1 MKKKVVALLTLA
13 MFVMTLLPVAAFAG
27 PADEAT
33 PEYSWMTIE
42 ENDEANPTV
51 DVDEYL
57 VAEAHM
63 FKNNYNDTDATLRNA
78 VVWVTEKDSDV
89 AVINATVK
97 KLDPTTG
104 NPTDELGK
112 KEYGYY
118 KNVELYHGDRIG
130 VAVATAGEYT
140 LHVGQ
145 LQTDVYGDNVIK
157 EIGDTAVKG
166 NDFTVEAVDEDSMTF
181 KSEDAN
187 GDITVDLK
195 QDPNDDE
202 VFTVIK
208 DMLKA
213 TNFEYNGID
222 TYKITGTLIDEKK
235 NPMKRRDV
243 TLSSNKDNL
252 VLEDETVTTDNKGEF
267 DIEFSLD
274 AEVNATITVT
284 YGDLEYTIRVNAGS
298 SELDTINTT
307 KEGGYVL
314 AGKDDNW
321 SEEDSVLF
329 SDAVQFELLDENGNV
344 VEGDKLTGEPA
355 EPAKPAELAEP
366 AAVRGGKHD
375 KYVTIKKPS
384 NSTLEEDD
392 LVLAWDDEEEC
403 YTLEYTGVKA
413 DAKKDLVEGEY
424 TVTVALKSGSKAT
437 ATFNVAKFGDVKDLA
452 IKTYRG
458 NGNLHEPVKN
468 DDEIALGDEFGI
480 IVKYVDENG
489 IEINAINEDLKVGA
503 EGKAIQKQL
512 IDAGYTAAYMLK
524 EDSTV
529 NESLIG
535 TTIKVT
541 AFDSKEKKLATK
553 ELTVV
558 DAYKT
563 YSLSFDKNEGKVN
576 TDNNVKVSVVD
587 KNDKVADEVNGIA
600 YAYVDSQS
608 NKDAKVTVE
617 FENGREKNAV
627 NKGKFNITVYANQP
641 TTADI
646 VVGVKAANG
655 AIYAGTLTYTFG
667 EESIPAGTS
676 VVMTLG
682 STEMIVNNQLVDM
695 KDAAPFAQDNR
706 TFVPFRALGE
716 ALGATVDYDQTAKTV
731 TYKLGSSE
739 IVMTLDS
746 KDYTVNGVKKT
757 MDVAPFAKDNRTYV
771 PVRFVG
777 EGLGFTVTGLTNANG
792 QYVAVAFT
800 K

>member
-13 MFVMTLLPVAAFAG
+13 MFVMTLLPVAAFA
-27 PADEAT
+27 ASSAV
-33 PEYSWMTIE
+33 PEYSWIAFEDDQT
-42 ENDEANPTV
+42 NPTV
-51 DVDEYL
+51 DIDETL
-57 VAEAHM
+57 IAEAHM
-63 FKNNYNDTDATLRNA
+63 YAQDNENA
-78 VVWVTEKDSDV
+78 PGTMENSVVWVTKKGEKTPI
-89 AVINATVK
+89 INATIDLVENDSFTGAWDGSMDESGVYVVK
-97 KLDPTTG
+97 KG
-104 NPTDELGK
+104 ITD
-112 KEYGYY
+112 
-118 KNVELYHGDRIG
+118 GDKIG
-130 VAVATAGEYT
+130 IKVATAGEYT

-145 LQTDVYGDNVIK
+145 LQWDIAEGKALPK
-157 EIGDTAVKG
+157 ELDDQKG
-166 NDFTVEAVDEDSMTF
+166 YDFVVAAVDADSMTF
-181 KSEDAN
+181 
-187 GDITVDLK
+187 VDEKGKALVV
-195 QDPNDDE
+195 NDDD
-202 VFTVIK
+202 VATLTK
-208 DMLKA
+208 DQLEA
-213 TNFEYNGID
+213 TSFEYNGVD
-222 TYKITGTLIDEKK
+222 TYKVTGTLLDENKK
-235 NPMKRRDV
+235 PMKRQEI

-252 VLEDETVTTDNKGEF
+252 VLEDETVTTNRKGEF
-267 DIEFSLD
+267 DIEFSLND
-274 AEVNATITVT
+274 EVNATVTIT
-284 YGDLEYTIRVNAGS
+284 YGDLEYTLKVDAAEND
-298 SELDTINTT
+298 LDSITTT

-314 AGKDDNW
+314 AGKDNNYDQA
-321 SEEDSVLF
+321 SKFF
-329 SDAVQFELLDENGNV
+329 STAVQFEITDKIGAV
-344 VEGDKLTGEPA
+344 VEGNLPA
-355 EPAKPAELAEP
+355 TEIAGDAKDTN
-366 AAVRGGKHD
+366 HN
-375 KYVTIKKPS
+375 KYIKVTKPS
-384 NSTLEEDD
+384 NSTLKPKALE
-392 LVLAWDDEEEC
+392 LAWDDEEEV
-403 YTLEYTGVKA
+403 YTLEYVGTNP
-413 DAKKDLVEGEY
+413 KKDLVEGEY
-424 TVTVALKSGSKAT
+424 TVTVALLNGDSAK

-458 NGNLHEPVKN
+458 NTDIGGAVAT
-468 DDEIALGDEFGI
+468 DDEIALGDILGVF
-480 IVKYVDENG
+480 VKYVDENG

-503 EGKAIQKQL
+503 EGKAINKKVPPY
-512 IDAGYTAAYMLK
+512 DAQCAAAYVLK
-524 EDSTV
+524 ADSTV

-587 KNDKVADEVNGIA
+587 KNDKVADEVNGVV

-608 NKDAKVTVE
+608 NKDAKVTVATD
-617 FENGREKNAV
+617 KNAA
-627 NKGKFNITVYANQP
+627 KGKFNITVYANQP

-646 VVGVKAANG
+646 VVGVRTSDAK
-655 AIYAGTLTYTFG
+655 IYAGTLTYTFG

-716 ALGATVDYDQTAKTV
+716 ALGAKVDYDQDAKTV

-739 IVMTLDS
+739 IVMTLGS

>member
-13 MFVMTLLPVAAFAG
+13 MFVMTLLPVAAFA
-27 PADEAT
+27 DESPL
-33 PEYSWMTIE
+33 PEAKV
-42 ENDEANPTV
+42 ENSSVEFEFDNPTV
-51 DVDEYL
+51 DVNEVVVL
-57 VAEAHM
+57 TAKM
-63 FKNNYNDTDATLRNA
+63 FKDEEQTKPGQLTGDTRIWLTDNNKNNA
-78 VVWVTEKDSDV
+78 VVKNAKFGLVDENGEFETEWNAVNGIVKDVPIANDDKIGISV
-89 AVINATVK
+89 AS
-97 KLDPTTG
+97 
-104 NPTDELGK
+104 
-112 KEYGYY
+112 
-118 KNVELYHGDRIG
+118 
-130 VAVATAGEYT
+130 AGEYT

-145 LQTDVYGDNVIK
+145 QQGTATTATEVVEVEYENGNTITVNPLDEDCIEFNGENVDDNDCVYEVNDLPEGFEFNGV
-157 EIGDTAVKG
+157 DT
-166 NDFTVEAVDEDSMTF
+166 FTVTGRLLGKDGVDNS
-181 KSEDAN
+181 
-187 GDITVDLK
+187 
-195 QDPNDDE
+195 DPKP
-202 VFTVIK
+202 IK
-208 DMLKA
+208 DA
-213 TNFEYNGID
+213 E
-222 TYKITGTLIDEKK
+222 
-235 NPMKRRDV
+235 V

-252 VLEDETVTTDNKGEF
+252 QLVEETVTTDRNGEF

-298 SELDTINTT
+298 NELDTINTT
-307 KEGGYVL
+307 KDGGYVL
-314 AGKDDNW
+314 AGKDKNW
-321 SEEDSVLF
+321 KDGNVNWF
-329 SDAVQFELLDENGNV
+329 SNWFSNAVQFEILDENGNV
-344 VEGDKLTGEPA
+344 VEDADLTD
-355 EPAKPAELAEP
+355 EP
-366 AAVRGGKHD
+366 AADVDAFPDKHD
-375 KYVTIKKPS
+375 KYVKVTKKPS
-384 NSTLEEDD
+384 NSSLEADD
-392 LVLAWDDEEEC
+392 LELVWDFKDET
-403 YTLEYTGVKA
+403 YTLVYNGKKA

-424 TVTVALKSGSKAT
+424 TVTVALLSGSKAT

-458 NGNLHEPVKN
+458 NKDIVGAVAT
-468 DDEIALGDEFGI
+468 DDEIALGDILGVF
-480 IVKYVDENG
+480 VKYVDENG
-489 IEINAINEDLKVGA
+489 IEICAINSNLKVGA
-503 EGKAIQKQL
+503 EGKAINKKVPPF
-512 IDAGYTAAYMLK
+512 DAQCAAAYVLK
-524 EDSTV
+524 ADSTV

-541 AFDSKEKKLATK
+541 AFDDKEKKLATK

-563 YSLSFDKNEGKVN
+563 YSLSFDNKEGKVN
-576 TDNNVKVSVVD
+576 VDNNVKVSVVD
-587 KNDKVADEVNGIA
+587 KNGKVADEVNGIA

-617 FENGREKNAV
+617 KVPVDVEQDKRADYDV
-627 NKGKFNITVYANQP
+627 IKGKFNIKVYANQP

-646 VVGVKAANG
+646 VVGVRTGDAK
-655 AIYAGTLTYTFG
+655 IYAGTLTYTFG

-716 ALGATVDYDQTAKTV
+716 ALGAKVDYDQDAKTV

-739 IVMTLDS
+739 IVMTLGS

>member
-1 MKKKVVALLTLA
+1 MKTMKKKVVALLTLA
-13 MFVMTLLPVAAFAG
+13 MFVMTMLPVAAFAAPG
-27 PADEAT
+27 DPAV
-33 PEYSWMTIE
+33 PENSRVSFDIDKT
-42 ENDEANPTV
+42 NPTI
-51 DVDEYL
+51 DTDEVL
-57 VAEAHM
+57 VVEAHM
-63 FKNNYNDTDATLRNA
+63 FADKYDQNPNSMADTAIWVEDENGKKVND
-78 VVWVTEKDSDV
+78 
-89 AVINATVK
+89 AVIDMVNQKDEFIGAWKMENGYPVVK
-97 KLDPTTG
+97 LGDTG
-104 NPTDELGK
+104 VTLGN
-112 KEYGYY
+112 E
-118 KNVELYHGDRIG
+118 NRFG
-130 VAVATAGEYT
+130 VQIATAGVYT

-145 LQTDVYGDNVIK
+145 VQTDIAGNTSIV
-157 EIGDTAVKG
+157 EIGKYKNG
-166 NDFTVEAVDEDSMTF
+166 QQFTVDTVAEDSMTF
-181 KSEDAN
+181 VDEFGDELPVDTNEDVVT
-187 GDITVDLK
+187 ITRTDLEK
-195 QDPNDDE
+195 
-202 VFTVIK
+202 
-208 DMLKA
+208 
-213 TNFEYNGID
+213 TNFEYNGVD
-222 TYKITGTLIDEKK
+222 TYKVTGTLLDE
-235 NPMKRRDV
+235 NDTPMTDKEV

-252 VLEDETVTTDNKGEF
+252 KLEDETVTTNNKGEF

-274 AEVNATITVT
+274 DEVNATVTIT
-284 YGDLEYTIRVNAGS
+284 YGDLEYTLKVDGADESNYENI
-298 SELDTINTT
+298 TTT

-314 AGKDDNW
+314 AGKDKNYAQA
-321 SEEDSVLF
+321 SEFLST
-329 SDAVQFELLDENGNV
+329 AVQFEITDKNGNV
-344 VEGDKLTGEPA
+344 QEGNLPKS
-355 EPAKPAELAEP
+355 ELASVVG
-366 AAVRGGKHD
+366 ANHN
-375 KYVTIKKPS
+375 KYVKVTAPK
-384 NSTLEEDD
+384 NSTLKPKS
-392 LVLAWDDEEEC
+392 LVLAWDPEEEV
-403 YTLEYTGVKA
+403 YTLKYVGTNPE
-413 DAKKDLVEGEY
+413 KDLVEGEY
-424 TVTVALKSGSKAT
+424 TVTVALLNGDSAK

-452 IKTYRG
+452 IKTYRA
-458 NGNLHEPVKN
+458 NGKLNEPVKT

-489 IEINAINEDLKVGA
+489 IEIYAVNDNIQVGA

-512 IDAGYTAAYMLK
+512 DDAGFAAAYMLK
-524 EDSTV
+524 ADSTV

-587 KNDKVADEVNGIA
+587 KNDKVADEVNGVV

-608 NKDAKVTVE
+608 NKDAKVTVDIPE
-617 FENGREKNAV
+617 TAY
-627 NKGKFNITVYANQP
+627 KGKFNIKVYANQP

-646 VVGVKAANG
+646 VVGVKATNG

-716 ALGATVDYDQTAKTV
+716 ALGAKVDYDQDAKTV

-739 IVMTLDS
+739 IVMTLGS

>member
-13 MFVMTLLPVAAFAG
+13 MFVMTLLPVAAFA
-27 PADEAT
+27 ANSAV
-33 PEYSWMTIE
+33 PEYSWIE
-42 ENDEANPTV
+42 FEDDQTNPTV
-51 DVDEYL
+51 DIDETL
-57 VAEAHM
+57 IAEAHM
-63 FKNNYNDTDATLRNA
+63 YAQDNENA
-78 VVWVTEKDSDV
+78 PGTMERSVVWVTKKGEKTPI
-89 AVINATVK
+89 INATIDLVEN
-97 KLDPTTG
+97 DSFTG
-104 NPTDELGK
+104 DWDGSMYEDGVYLVEEGITD
-112 KEYGYY
+112 
-118 KNVELYHGDRIG
+118 GDKIG
-130 VAVATAGEYT
+130 IKVATAGEYT

-145 LQTDVYGDNVIK
+145 LQWDIAEGKALPK
-157 EIGDTAVKG
+157 ELDDQKG
-166 NDFTVEAVDEDSMTF
+166 YDFVVAAVDADSMTF
-181 KSEDAN
+181 VDEN
-187 GDITVDLK
+187 GKALVA
-195 QDPNDDE
+195 NDDDVATLTKAQLE
-202 VFTVIK
+202 
-208 DMLKA
+208 A
-213 TNFEYNGID
+213 TNFEYNGVD
-222 TYKITGTLIDEKK
+222 TYKVTGTLLDENKK
-235 NPMKRRDV
+235 PMKRQEI

-252 VLEDETVTTDNKGEF
+252 VLEDETVTTNRKGEF
-267 DIEFSLD
+267 DIEFSLND
-274 AEVNATITVT
+274 EVNATVTIT
-284 YGDLEYTIRVNAGS
+284 YGDLEYTLKVDAAEND
-298 SELDTINTT
+298 LDSITTT

-314 AGKDDNW
+314 AGKDNNYAQA
-321 SEEDSVLF
+321 SKFF
-329 SDAVQFELLDENGNV
+329 STAVQFEITDKNGAV
-344 VEGDKLTGEPA
+344 VEGNLPA
-355 EPAKPAELAEP
+355 TEIAGDANDTN
-366 AAVRGGKHD
+366 HN
-375 KYVTIKKPS
+375 KYIKVTKPS
-384 NSTLEEDD
+384 NSTLKPKALE
-392 LVLAWDDEEEC
+392 LAWDDEEEV
-403 YTLEYTGVKA
+403 YTLEYVGTNP
-413 DAKKDLVEGEY
+413 KKDLVEGEY
-424 TVTVALKSGSKAT
+424 TVTVALLNGDSAK

-452 IKTYRG
+452 IKTYRS
-458 NGNLHEPVKN
+458 NEDIADAVAT
-468 DDEIALGDEFGI
+468 DDEIALGDMLTVF
-480 IVKYVDENG
+480 VKYIDENG
-489 IEINAINEDLKVGA
+489 IEIYANNSNLKVGA
-503 EGKAIQKQL
+503 EGKAINKKEPPY
-512 IDAGYTAAYMLK
+512 DAQCVATYVLK
-524 EDSTV
+524 ADSTV

-587 KNDKVADEVNGIA
+587 KNDKVADEVNGVV

-608 NKDAKVTVE
+608 NKDAKVTVATD
-617 FENGREKNAV
+617 KNAA
-627 NKGKFNITVYANQP
+627 KGKFNITVYANQP

-646 VVGVKAANG
+646 VVGVRTGDAK
-655 AIYAGTLTYTFG
+655 IYAGTLTYTFG

>member
-13 MFVMTLLPVAAFAG
+13 MFVMTLLPVAAFA
-27 PADEAT
+27 DESPL
-33 PEYSWMTIE
+33 PEAKV
-42 ENDEANPTV
+42 ENSSVEFEFDNPTV
-51 DVDEYL
+51 DVNEVVVLTAKMFADEEQEVKAQL
-57 VAEAHM
+57 TDETRIWLTDNN
-63 FKNNYNDTDATLRNA
+63 KNNA
-78 VVWVTEKDSDV
+78 VVKNAKIGPVDPKTGEITDEWNKKTENGIVK
-89 AVINATVK
+89 NATIANDAK
-97 KLDPTTG
+97 
-104 NPTDELGK
+104 
-112 KEYGYY
+112 
-118 KNVELYHGDRIG
+118 IG
-130 VAVATAGEYT
+130 ISVASAGEYT

-145 LQTDVYGDNVIK
+145 LQKNATDDKNIAEVEYEN
-157 EIGDTAVKG
+157 G
-166 NDFTVEAVDEDSMTF
+166 NTITVNPLDEDSMTF
-181 KSEDAN
+181 THEYIQGNMK
-187 GDITVDLK
+187 V
-195 QDPNDDE
+195 NDDVAVLE
-202 VFTVIK
+202 KTVLENAGFEFNGVDTFTVTGRLLGKDGADNSNKPIK
-208 DMLKA
+208 DA
-213 TNFEYNGID
+213 E
-222 TYKITGTLIDEKK
+222 
-235 NPMKRRDV
+235 V

-252 VLEDETVTTDNKGEF
+252 QLVEETVTTDRNGEF

-307 KEGGYVL
+307 KDGGYVL
-314 AGKDDNW
+314 AGKDKNW
-321 SEEDSVLF
+321 KDGNVNWF
-329 SDAVQFELLDENGNV
+329 SNWFSNAVQFEILDENGNV
-344 VEGDKLTGEPA
+344 VEDADLTD
-355 EPAKPAELAEP
+355 EP
-366 AAVRGGKHD
+366 AADVDAFPDKHD
-375 KYVTIKKPS
+375 KYVKVTKKPS
-384 NSTLEEDD
+384 NSSLEADD
-392 LVLAWDDEEEC
+392 LELVWDFKDET
-403 YTLEYTGVKA
+403 YTLVYNGKKA

-424 TVTVALKSGSKAT
+424 TVTVALLSGSKAT

-458 NGNLHEPVKN
+458 NKDIVGAVAT
-468 DDEIALGDEFGI
+468 DDEIALGDILGVF
-480 IVKYVDENG
+480 VKYVDENG
-489 IEINAINEDLKVGA
+489 IEICAINSNLKVGA
-503 EGKAIQKQL
+503 EGKAINKKVPPF
-512 IDAGYTAAYMLK
+512 DAQCAAAYVLK
-524 EDSTV
+524 ADSTV

-541 AFDSKEKKLATK
+541 AFDDKEKKLATK

-587 KNDKVADEVNGIA
+587 KNDKVADEVNGVV

-617 FENGREKNAV
+617 TVDNAY
-627 NKGKFNITVYANQP
+627 KGKFNIKVYANQP

-646 VVGVKAANG
+646 VVGVRTSDAK
-655 AIYAGTLTYTFG
+655 IYAGTLTYTFG

>member
-27 PADEAT
+27 TVQAVPQNSRVSFD
-33 PEYSWMTIE
+33 IE
-42 ENDEANPTV
+42 KTNPTIDTDENLVVEPHLFV
-51 DVDEYL
+51 DKYDQNPEGEDVVMKDTAICVKDADGNVVVDATIGLVDEDGEFL
-57 VAEAHM
+57 
-63 FKNNYNDTDATLRNA
+63 
-78 VVWVTEKDSDV
+78 
-89 AVINATVK
+89 
-97 KLDPTTG
+97 TTG
-104 NPTDELGK
+104 TQWKMEDGYAVDGTSAEYKTVTLKNGK
-112 KEYGYY
+112 KFGV
-118 KNVELYHGDRIG
+118 NVP
-130 VAVATAGEYT
+130 TSGEYT
-140 LHVGQ
+140 LEVEQIQKDAAGNEKYVPVKYKHGQ
-145 LQTDVYGDNVIK
+145 K
-157 EIGDTAVKG
+157 
-166 NDFTVEAVDEDSMTF
+166 FTVDTVAEHSMTF
-181 KSEDAN
+181 VGEKNAP
-187 GDITVDLK
+187 IQVDTNENVVTLTRTDLEK
-195 QDPNDDE
+195 
-202 VFTVIK
+202 
-208 DMLKA
+208 
-213 TNFEYNGID
+213 TNFEYNGVD
-222 TYKITGTLIDEKK
+222 TYKVTGTLLDENGK
-235 NPMKRRDV
+235 PMTDKEV

-267 DIEFSLD
+267 DIEFSLND
-274 AEVNATITVT
+274 EVNATVTIT
-284 YGDLEYTIRVNAGS
+284 YGDLEYTLKVDGADESDYENI
-298 SELDTINTT
+298 TTT

-314 AGKDDNW
+314 SGKDTKNYAQA
-321 SEEDSVLF
+321 SKYF
-329 SDAVQFELLDENGNV
+329 STAVQFEITDENGNV
-344 VEGDKLTGEPA
+344 QEGNLPSS
-355 EPAKPAELAEP
+355 ELASVVG
-366 AAVRGGKHD
+366 ANHN
-375 KYVTIKKPS
+375 KYVKVNAPK
-384 NSTLEEDD
+384 NSTLKPES
-392 LVLAWDDEEEC
+392 LVLAWDPEEEV
-403 YTLEYTGVKA
+403 YTLKYVGTNP
-413 DAKKDLVEGEY
+413 KKDLVEGEY
-424 TVTVALKSGSKAT
+424 TVTVALLNGDSAK
-437 ATFNVAKFGDVKDLA
+437 ATFNVAKFGDVKDLT
-452 IKTYRG
+452 IKTYYS
-458 NGNLHEPVKN
+458 NYNNTNLVST
-468 DDEIALGDEFGI
+468 DDEIALGDNLLVA
-480 IVKYVDENG
+480 VKYVDENG
-489 IEINAINEDLKVGA
+489 IEIKAANEDLKVGA
-503 EGKAIQKQL
+503 EGKAIDKKVKPFDLQWA
-512 IDAGYTAAYMLK
+512 AGYALK
-524 EDSTV
+524 ADSTV

-587 KNDKVADEVNGIA
+587 KNDKVAETVKGDV

-617 FENGREKNAV
+617 PDKKAV
-627 NKGKFNITVYANQP
+627 KGKFNIKVYANQP

-646 VVGVKAANG
+646 VVGVRTGDAK
-655 AIYAGTLTYTFG
+655 IYAGTLTYTFG

>member
-1 MKKKVVALLTLA
+1 MKTMKKKVVALLTLA
-13 MFVMTLLPVAAFAG
+13 MFVMTMLPVAAFAAAG
-27 PADEAT
+27 VPAT
-33 PEYSWMTIE
+33 PQNSRVSFDIE
-42 ENDEANPTV
+42 KTNPTI
-51 DVDEYL
+51 DTDEVL
-57 VAEAHM
+57 VVEAHM
-63 FKNNYNDTDATLRNA
+63 FADKYDQNPNSMANTAIWVEDENGNKVEDAVIDMVNQKDEFTGAWTVKNGYAVPANDKDATG
-78 VVWVTEKDSDV
+78 VTLGD
-89 AVINATVK
+89 
-97 KLDPTTG
+97 G
-104 NPTDELGK
+104 N
-112 KEYGYY
+112 
-118 KNVELYHGDRIG
+118 RFG
-130 VAVATAGEYT
+130 VQIATAGVYT

-145 LQTDVYGDNVIK
+145 VQEDIAGNTSVV
-157 EIGDTAVKG
+157 EIGKYKHG
-166 NDFTVEAVDEDSMTF
+166 QQFTVDTVAEDSMTF
-181 KSEDAN
+181 VDEFGDALPVDTNEDVV
-187 GDITVDLK
+187 TLTRTDLEK
-195 QDPNDDE
+195 
-202 VFTVIK
+202 
-208 DMLKA
+208 
-213 TNFEYNGID
+213 TNFEYNGVD
-222 TYKITGTLIDEKK
+222 TYKVTGTLLDK
-235 NPMKRRDV
+235 NDTPMTDKEV

-252 VLEDETVTTDNKGEF
+252 KLEDETVTTNNKGEF

-274 AEVNATITVT
+274 DEVNATVTIT
-284 YGDLEYTIRVNAGS
+284 YGDLEYTLKVDGADESNYENI
-298 SELDTINTT
+298 TTT

-314 AGKDDNW
+314 AGKDKNYAQA
-321 SEEDSVLF
+321 SEYF
-329 SDAVQFELLDENGNV
+329 STAVQFEITDKNGNV
-344 VEGDKLTGEPA
+344 QEGNLPKS
-355 EPAKPAELAEP
+355 ELASVVG
-366 AAVRGGKHD
+366 ANHN
-375 KYVTIKKPS
+375 KYVKVTAPK
-384 NSTLEEDD
+384 NSTLKPAK
-392 LVLAWDDEEEC
+392 LVLAWDSEEEV
-403 YTLEYTGVKA
+403 YTLKYLGTEQE
-413 DAKKDLVEGEY
+413 AKKDLVEGEY
-424 TVTVALKSGSKAT
+424 TVTVALLNGDSAK

-452 IKTYRG
+452 IKTYRL
-458 NGNLHEPVKN
+458 NDSLNDPVKT

-480 IVKYVDENG
+480 IAKYVDENG
-489 IEINAINEDLKVGA
+489 IEIYAVNDDIQVGA
-503 EGKAIQKQL
+503 EGKAIQKRL
-512 IDAGYTAAYMLK
+512 FEAGFSAAYKLK
-524 EDSTV
+524 ANSTV

-587 KNDKVADEVNGIA
+587 KNDKVADEVSGVV

-608 NKDAKVTVE
+608 NKDAKVTVDTPE
-617 FENGREKNAV
+617 TAY
-627 NKGKFNITVYANQP
+627 KGKFNIKVYANQP

-646 VVGVKAANG
+646 VVGVKATNG

-716 ALGATVDYDQTAKTV
+716 ALGAKVDYDQDAKTV

-739 IVMTLDS
+739 IVMTLGS

>member
-13 MFVMTLLPVAAFAG
+13 MFVMTLLPVAAFA
-27 PADEAT
+27 ASSAV
-33 PEYSWMTIE
+33 PEYSWIAFEDDQT
-42 ENDEANPTV
+42 NPTV
-51 DVDEYL
+51 DIDETL
-57 VAEAHM
+57 IAEAHM
-63 FKNNYNDTDATLRNA
+63 YAQDNENA
-78 VVWVTEKDSDV
+78 PGTMENSVVWVTKKGEKTPI
-89 AVINATVK
+89 INATIDLVK
-97 KLDPTTG
+97 NDSFTG
-104 NPTDELGK
+104 DWDGLMDESGVYAVDKITD
-112 KEYGYY
+112 
-118 KNVELYHGDRIG
+118 GDKIG
-130 VAVATAGEYT
+130 IKVATAGEYT

-145 LQTDVYGDNVIK
+145 LQWDIAEGKALPK
-157 EIGDTAVKG
+157 ELDDQKG
-166 NDFTVEAVDEDSMTF
+166 YDFVVAAVDADSMTF
-181 KSEDAN
+181 
-187 GDITVDLK
+187 VDEKGKALVV
-195 QDPNDDE
+195 NDDD
-202 VFTVIK
+202 VAT
-208 DMLKA
+208 LTKA
-213 TNFEYNGID
+213 QLEATSFEYNGVD
-222 TYKITGTLIDEKK
+222 TYKVTGTLLDENKK
-235 NPMKRRDV
+235 PMKRQEI

-252 VLEDETVTTDNKGEF
+252 VLEDETVTTNRKGEF
-267 DIEFSLD
+267 DIEFSLND
-274 AEVNATITVT
+274 EVNATVTIT
-284 YGDLEYTIRVNAGS
+284 YGDLEYTLKVDAAEND
-298 SELDTINTT
+298 LDSITTT

-314 AGKDDNW
+314 AGKDNNYDQA
-321 SEEDSVLF
+321 SKFF
-329 SDAVQFELLDENGNV
+329 STAVQFEITDKNGAV
-344 VEGDKLTGEPA
+344 VEGNLPA
-355 EPAKPAELAEP
+355 TEIAGDAKDTN
-366 AAVRGGKHD
+366 HN
-375 KYVTIKKPS
+375 KYIKVTKPS
-384 NSTLEEDD
+384 NSTLKPEALE
-392 LVLAWDDEEEC
+392 LAWDDEEEV
-403 YTLEYTGVKA
+403 YTLEYVGTNP
-413 DAKKDLVEGEY
+413 KKDLVEGEY
-424 TVTVALKSGSKAT
+424 TVTVALLNGDSAK

-458 NGNLHEPVKN
+458 NTDIGGAVAT
-468 DDEIALGDEFGI
+468 DDEIALGDILGVF
-480 IVKYVDENG
+480 VKYVDENG

-503 EGKAIQKQL
+503 EGKAINKKVPPY
-512 IDAGYTAAYMLK
+512 DAQCAAAYVLK
-524 EDSTV
+524 ADSTV

-587 KNDKVADEVNGIA
+587 KNDKVADEVNGVV

-608 NKDAKVTVE
+608 NKDAKVTVATD
-617 FENGREKNAV
+617 KNAA
-627 NKGKFNITVYANQP
+627 KGKFNITVYANQP

-646 VVGVKAANG
+646 VVGVRTSDAK
-655 AIYAGTLTYTFG
+655 IYAGTLTYTFG

-716 ALGATVDYDQTAKTV
+716 ALGAKVDYDQDAKTV

-739 IVMTLDS
+739 IVMTLGS

>member
-27 PADEAT
+27 TVQAVPQNSRVSFD
-33 PEYSWMTIE
+33 IE
-42 ENDEANPTV
+42 KTNPTIDTDENLVVEPHLFV
-51 DVDEYL
+51 DKYDQNPEGEYVVMKDTAICVKDADGNVVVDATIGLVDEDGEFLTTATQWTMDDGYA
-57 VAEAHM
+57 VDGTSAEYKTVTL
-63 FKNNYNDTDATLRNA
+63 KN
-78 VVWVTEKDSDV
+78 
-89 AVINATVK
+89 
-97 KLDPTTG
+97 
-104 NPTDELGK
+104 GK
-112 KEYGYY
+112 KFGV
-118 KNVELYHGDRIG
+118 NVP
-130 VAVATAGEYT
+130 TSGEYT
-140 LHVGQ
+140 LEVEQIQKDAAGNEKYVPVKYKHGQ
-145 LQTDVYGDNVIK
+145 K
-157 EIGDTAVKG
+157 
-166 NDFTVEAVDEDSMTF
+166 FTVDTVAEDSMTF
-181 KSEDAN
+181 VGEKNAP
-187 GDITVDLK
+187 IQVDTNENVVTLTRTDLEK
-195 QDPNDDE
+195 
-202 VFTVIK
+202 
-208 DMLKA
+208 
-213 TNFEYNGID
+213 TNFEYNGVD
-222 TYKITGTLIDEKK
+222 TYKVTGTLLDENGK
-235 NPMKRRDV
+235 PMTDKEV

-267 DIEFSLD
+267 DIEFSLND
-274 AEVNATITVT
+274 EVNATVTIT
-284 YGDLEYTIRVNAGS
+284 YGDLEYTLKVDGADESDYENI
-298 SELDTINTT
+298 TTT

-314 AGKDDNW
+314 SGKDTKNYAQA
-321 SEEDSVLF
+321 SKYF
-329 SDAVQFELLDENGNV
+329 STAVQFEITDENGNV
-344 VEGDKLTGEPA
+344 QEGNLPSS
-355 EPAKPAELAEP
+355 ELASVVG
-366 AAVRGGKHD
+366 ANHN
-375 KYVTIKKPS
+375 KYVKVNAPK
-384 NSTLEEDD
+384 NSTLKPES
-392 LVLAWDDEEEC
+392 LVLAWDPEEEV
-403 YTLEYTGVKA
+403 YTLKYVGTNP
-413 DAKKDLVEGEY
+413 KKDLVEGEY
-424 TVTVALKSGSKAT
+424 TVTVALLNGDSAK
-437 ATFNVAKFGDVKDLA
+437 ATFNVAKFGDVKDLT
-452 IKTYRG
+452 IKTYYS
-458 NGNLHEPVKN
+458 NYNNTNLVST
-468 DDEIALGDEFGI
+468 DDEIALGDNLLVA
-480 IVKYVDENG
+480 VKYVDENG
-489 IEINAINEDLKVGA
+489 IEIKAANEDLKVGA
-503 EGKAIQKQL
+503 EGKAIDKKVKPFDLQWA
-512 IDAGYTAAYMLK
+512 AGYALK
-524 EDSTV
+524 ADSTV

-587 KNDKVADEVNGIA
+587 KNDKVAETVKGDV

-617 FENGREKNAV
+617 PDKKAV
-627 NKGKFNITVYANQP
+627 KGKFNIKVYANQP

-646 VVGVKAANG
+646 VVGVRTGDAK
-655 AIYAGTLTYTFG
+655 IYAGTLTYTFG

>member
-27 PADEAT
+27 PVQAVPQNSRVSFD
-33 PEYSWMTIE
+33 IE
-42 ENDEANPTV
+42 KTNPTIDTDENLVVEPHLFV
-51 DVDEYL
+51 DKYDQNPEGEDVEMNDTAICVKDADGNVVVDATIGLVDEDGEFLTTAAQWSMDNGYAVDGNSAYNYKSVTL
-57 VAEAHM
+57 
-63 FKNNYNDTDATLRNA
+63 KNG
-78 VVWVTEKDSDV
+78 EKFGV
-89 AVINATVK
+89 NV
-97 KLDPTTG
+97 PTS
-104 NPTDELGK
+104 
-112 KEYGYY
+112 
-118 KNVELYHGDRIG
+118 
-130 VAVATAGEYT
+130 GEYT
-140 LHVGQ
+140 LVVEQ
-145 LQTDVYGDNVIK
+145 IQTDAAGNEKYVP
-157 EIGDTAVKG
+157 VKYKHG
-166 NDFTVEAVDEDSMTF
+166 QKFTVDTVAEDSMTF
-181 KSEDAN
+181 VDEFGDELPVDTNEDVV
-187 GDITVDLK
+187 TLTRTDLEK
-195 QDPNDDE
+195 
-202 VFTVIK
+202 
-208 DMLKA
+208 
-213 TNFEYNGID
+213 TNFEYNGVD
-222 TYKITGTLIDEKK
+222 TYKVTGTLLDE
-235 NPMKRRDV
+235 NDTPMTDKEV

-252 VLEDETVTTDNKGEF
+252 KLEDETVTTNNKGEF

-274 AEVNATITVT
+274 DEVNATVTIT
-284 YGDLEYTIRVNAGS
+284 YGDLEYTLKVDGADESNYENI
-298 SELDTINTT
+298 TTT

-314 AGKDDNW
+314 AGKDKNYAQA
-321 SEEDSVLF
+321 SKFLST
-329 SDAVQFELLDENGNV
+329 AVQFEITDKNGNV
-344 VEGDKLTGEPA
+344 QEGNLPKS
-355 EPAKPAELAEP
+355 ELASVVG
-366 AAVRGGKHD
+366 ANHN
-375 KYVTIKKPS
+375 KYVKVTAPK
-384 NSTLEEDD
+384 NSTLNPKS
-392 LVLAWDDEEEC
+392 LVLAWDPEEEV
-403 YTLEYTGVKA
+403 YTLKYVGTNPE
-413 DAKKDLVEGEY
+413 KDLVEGEY
-424 TVTVALKSGSKAT
+424 TVTVALLNGDSAK

-452 IKTYRG
+452 IKTYRA
-458 NGNLHEPVKN
+458 NSKLNESVKT
-468 DDEIALGDEFGI
+468 DDEIALGDAFGI

-489 IEINAINEDLKVGA
+489 IEIYAVNDNIQVGA

-512 IDAGYTAAYMLK
+512 SDAGFAAAYMLK
-524 EDSTV
+524 ADSTV

-587 KNDKVADEVNGIA
+587 KNDKVADEVNGVV

-608 NKDAKVTVE
+608 NKDDKVTVDLPE
-617 FENGREKNAV
+617 TA
-627 NKGKFNITVYANQP
+627 NKGKFNIKVYANQP

-646 VVGVKAANG
+646 VVGVKATNG

-716 ALGATVDYDQTAKTV
+716 ALGAKVDYDQDAKTV

-739 IVMTLDS
+739 IVMTLGS

>member
-1 MKKKVVALLTLA
+1 MKTMKKKVVALLTLA
-13 MFVMTLLPVAAFAG
+13 MFVMTMLPVAAFAASG
-27 PADEAT
+27 DPAV
-33 PEYSWMTIE
+33 PENSRVSFDIDKT
-42 ENDEANPTV
+42 NPTI
-51 DVDEYL
+51 DTDEVL
-57 VAEAHM
+57 VVEAHM
-63 FKNNYNDTDATLRNA
+63 FADKYDQNPNSMAETAIWVEDENGKKVND
-78 VVWVTEKDSDV
+78 
-89 AVINATVK
+89 AVIDMVNQKDEFTGAWKMENGYPVVK
-97 KLDPTTG
+97 KGDTG
-104 NPTDELGK
+104 VTLGN
-112 KEYGYY
+112 E
-118 KNVELYHGDRIG
+118 NRFG
-130 VAVATAGEYT
+130 VQIATAGVYT

-145 LQTDVYGDNVIK
+145 VQTDIAGNTSIV
-157 EIGDTAVKG
+157 EIGKYKNG
-166 NDFTVEAVDEDSMTF
+166 QQFTVDTVAEDSMTF
-181 KSEDAN
+181 VDEF
-187 GDITVDLK
+187 GDELPVDT
-195 QDPNDDE
+195 N
-202 VFTVIK
+202 K
-208 DMLKA
+208 DVVTLTRTDLEK
-213 TNFEYNGID
+213 TNFEYNGVD
-222 TYKITGTLIDEKK
+222 TYKVTGTLLDE
-235 NPMKRRDV
+235 NDTPMTDKEV

-252 VLEDETVTTDNKGEF
+252 KLENETVTTNNKGEF

-274 AEVNATITVT
+274 DEVNATVTIT
-284 YGDLEYTIRVNAGS
+284 YGDLEYTLKVDGADESNYENI
-298 SELDTINTT
+298 TTT

-314 AGKDDNW
+314 AGKDKNYAQA
-321 SEEDSVLF
+321 SKFLST
-329 SDAVQFELLDENGNV
+329 AVQFEITDKNGNV
-344 VEGDKLTGEPA
+344 QEGNLPKS
-355 EPAKPAELAEP
+355 ELASVVG
-366 AAVRGGKHD
+366 ANHN
-375 KYVTIKKPS
+375 KYVKVTAPK
-384 NSTLEEDD
+384 NSTLKPKS
-392 LVLAWDDEEEC
+392 LVLAWDPEEEV
-403 YTLEYTGVKA
+403 YTLKYVGTNPE
-413 DAKKDLVEGEY
+413 KDLVEGEY
-424 TVTVALKSGSKAT
+424 TVTVALLNGDSAK

-452 IKTYRG
+452 IKTYRA
-458 NGNLHEPVKN
+458 NGKLNEPVKT
-468 DDEIALGDEFGI
+468 DDKIALGDAFAI

-489 IEINAINEDLKVGA
+489 IEIYAINDNIQVGA

-512 IDAGYTAAYMLK
+512 NDAGFAAAYMLK
-524 EDSTV
+524 ANSTV

-541 AFDSKEKKLATK
+541 AFDSKKKKLATK

-576 TDNNVKVSVVD
+576 TNNNVKVSVVD
-587 KNDKVADEVNGIA
+587 KNDKVADEVNGVV

-608 NKDAKVTVE
+608 NKDAKVTVDIPE
-617 FENGREKNAV
+617 TAY
-627 NKGKFNITVYANQP
+627 KGKFNIKVYANQP

-646 VVGVKAANG
+646 VVGVKAVNG

-716 ALGATVDYDQTAKTV
+716 ALGAKVDYDQDAKTV

-739 IVMTLDS
+739 IVMTLGS

>member
-13 MFVMTLLPVAAFAG
+13 MFVMTLLPVAAFA
-27 PADEAT
+27 ANLAV
-33 PEYSWMTIE
+33 PEYSWIAFEDDQT
-42 ENDEANPTV
+42 NPTV
-51 DVDEYL
+51 DIDETL
-57 VAEAHM
+57 IAEAHM
-63 FKNNYNDTDATLRNA
+63 YAQDNENA
-78 VVWVTEKDSDV
+78 PGTMEESVVWVTKKGEKTPI
-89 AVINATVK
+89 INATIDLVK
-97 KLDPTTG
+97 NDSFTG
-104 NPTDELGK
+104 DWDGLMDESGVYAVDKITD
-112 KEYGYY
+112 
-118 KNVELYHGDRIG
+118 GDKIG
-130 VAVATAGEYT
+130 IKVATAGEYT

-145 LQTDVYGDNVIK
+145 LQWDIAEGKYLPK
-157 EIGDTAVKG
+157 ELDDQKG
-166 NDFTVEAVDEDSMTF
+166 YDFVVAAVDADSMTF
-181 KSEDAN
+181 
-187 GDITVDLK
+187 VDEKGKALVV
-195 QDPNDDE
+195 NDDD
-202 VFTVIK
+202 VAT
-208 DMLKA
+208 LTKA
-213 TNFEYNGID
+213 QLEATSFEYNGVD
-222 TYKITGTLIDEKK
+222 TYKVTGTLLDENKK
-235 NPMKRRDV
+235 PMKRQEI

-252 VLEDETVTTDNKGEF
+252 VLEDETVTTNRKGEF
-267 DIEFSLD
+267 DIEFSLND
-274 AEVNATITVT
+274 EVNATVTIT
-284 YGDLEYTIRVNAGS
+284 YGDLEYTLKVDAAEND
-298 SELDTINTT
+298 LDSITTT

-314 AGKDDNW
+314 AGKDNNYDQA
-321 SEEDSVLF
+321 SKFF
-329 SDAVQFELLDENGNV
+329 STAVQFEITDKNGAV
-344 VEGDKLTGEPA
+344 VEGNLPA
-355 EPAKPAELAEP
+355 TEIAGDAKDTN
-366 AAVRGGKHD
+366 HN
-375 KYVTIKKPS
+375 KYIKVTKPS
-384 NSTLEEDD
+384 NSTLKPEALE
-392 LVLAWDDEEEC
+392 LAWDDEEEV
-403 YTLEYTGVKA
+403 YTLEYVGTNP
-413 DAKKDLVEGEY
+413 KKDLVEGEY
-424 TVTVALKSGSKAT
+424 TVTVALLNGDSAK

-458 NGNLHEPVKN
+458 NTDIGGAVAT
-468 DDEIALGDEFGI
+468 DDEIALGDILGVF
-480 IVKYVDENG
+480 VKYVDENG
-489 IEINAINEDLKVGA
+489 IEICAINSNLKVGA
-503 EGKAIQKQL
+503 EGKAINKKVPPY
-512 IDAGYTAAYMLK
+512 DAQCAAAYVLK
-524 EDSTV
+524 ADSTV

-587 KNDKVADEVNGIA
+587 KNDKVADEVNGVV

-617 FENGREKNAV
+617 TVDNAY
-627 NKGKFNITVYANQP
+627 KGKFNIKVYANQP

-646 VVGVKAANG
+646 VVGVRTSDAK
-655 AIYAGTLTYTFG
+655 IYAGTLTYTFG

>member
-13 MFVMTLLPVAAFAG
+13 MFVMTLLPVAAFAS
-27 PADEAT
+27 PTDEAT

-63 FKNNYNDTDATLRNA
+63 FKNNYNDTDATLKNA

-97 KLDPTTG
+97 KLDSKG
-104 NPTDELGK
+104 NPTNVWDGDYEN
-112 KEYGYY
+112 GYY

-145 LQTDVYGDNVIK
+145 LQQDVYGDDVIK

-181 KSEDAN
+181 MGEGQDGKIN
-187 GDITVDLK
+187 VPLK

-202 VFTVIK
+202 VFTVTK
-208 DMLKA
+208 KMLDA
-213 TNFEYNGID
+213 TGLEYNGVD
-222 TYKITGTLIDEKK
+222 TYKITGTLKDEKQK
-235 NPMKRRDV
+235 PMKRKDV
-243 TLSSNKDNL
+243 TLSANKDNL

-274 AEVNATITVT
+274 DEVNATITVT
-284 YGDLEYTIRVNAGS
+284 YGDLEYTIRVDAGDND
-298 SELDTINTT
+298 LDNITTT
-307 KEGGYVL
+307 KENGYVL
-314 AGKDDNW
+314 SGKDTKNW
-321 SEEDSVLF
+321 NDDSRLF
-329 SDAVQFELLDENGNV
+329 CDAVQFEITDDNGV
-344 VEGDKLTGEPA
+344 AVEGQANID
-355 EPAKPAELAEP
+355 AEP
-366 AAVRGGKHD
+366 AAD
-375 KYVTIKKPS
+375 KNAANHNRYIKVKKPS
-384 NSTLEEDD
+384 KSTLESDD
-392 LVLAWDDEEEC
+392 LKLVWCAEDEV
-403 YTLEYTGVKA
+403 YTLKYVGTNQA
-413 DAKKDLVEGEY
+413 KDLVEGEY
-424 TVTVALKSGSKAT
+424 TVTVALKSGNSAT
-437 ATFNVAKFGDVKDLA
+437 ATFNVAKFGDVKDLVV
-452 IKTYRG
+452 KTYYKKG
-458 NGNLHEPVKN
+458 YNNKVATDN
-468 DDEIALGDEFGI
+468 EIALGDDLFVEA
-480 IVKYVDENG
+480 KYVDENG
-489 IEINAINEDLKVGA
+489 IEILANKSNVQIGVD
-503 EGKAIQKQL
+503 GKAVKRENKANPGWYEL
-512 IDAGYTAAYMLK
+512 KDNTTA
-524 EDSTV
+524 

-563 YSLSFDKNEGKVN
+563 YSLSFDNKEGKVN
-576 TDNNVKVSVVD
+576 VDNNVKVSIVD
-587 KNDKVADEVNGIA
+587 ENGNVAENVKGTV

-608 NKDAKVTVE
+608 NKDAKVTVDHVS
-617 FENGREKNAV
+617 GEKAERVANDV
-627 NKGKFNITVYANQP
+627 IKGKFNIKVYANQP

-646 VVGVKAANG
+646 VVGVKADNG

>member
-13 MFVMTLLPVAAFAG
+13 MFVMTLLPVAAFA
-27 PADEAT
+27 ATEAT
-33 PEYSWMTIE
+33 PENSYVE
-42 ENDEANPTV
+42 FEYEDPTV
-51 DVDEYL
+51 DVNEVVKVTAYTYADEEQQDDKPLKDVRVYL
-57 VAEAHM
+57 KDANGKVVKNATIGKFDVDGNITPAKQTGNGRNNGI
-63 FKNNYNDTDATLRNA
+63 FKFDQL
-78 VVWVTEKDSDV
+78 TEKEEFGISV
-89 AVINATVK
+89 ASA
-97 KLDPTTG
+97 
-104 NPTDELGK
+104 
-112 KEYGYY
+112 
-118 KNVELYHGDRIG
+118 G
-130 VAVATAGEYT
+130 VYT
-140 LHVGQ
+140 LYVGQ
-145 LQTDVYGDNVIK
+145 LQKNATDDKNIAEVEYK
-157 EIGDTAVKG
+157 KG
-166 NDFTVEAVDEDSMTF
+166 RTITVNPLDEDSMTF
-181 KSEDAN
+181 THEYIQGNMK
-187 GDITVDLK
+187 V
-195 QDPNDDE
+195 NDDVAVLE
-202 VFTVIK
+202 KTVLENAGFEFNGVDTFTVTGRLLGKDGADNSNKPIK
-208 DMLKA
+208 DA
-213 TNFEYNGID
+213 E
-222 TYKITGTLIDEKK
+222 
-235 NPMKRRDV
+235 V

-252 VLEDETVTTDNKGEF
+252 QLVEETVTTDRNGEF

-344 VEGDKLTGEPA
+344 VEGNKLAGEPA

-458 NGNLHEPVKN
+458 NGKLHEPVKN

-558 DAYKT
+558 DAYNT
-563 YSLSFDKNEGKVN
+563 YGLAFDNNEGKVN
-576 TDNNVKVSVVD
+576 VDNNVKVSIVD
-587 KNDKVADEVNGIA
+587 KNGKVAETVKGDV

-608 NKDAKVTVE
+608 NKDAKVTVATD
-617 FENGREKNAV
+617 KNAA
-627 NKGKFNITVYANQP
+627 KGKFNITVYANQP

-646 VVGVKAANG
+646 VVGVRTSDAK
-655 AIYAGTLTYTFG
+655 IYAGTLTYTFG

-716 ALGATVDYDQTAKTV
+716 ALGAKVDYDQDAKTV

-739 IVMTLDS
+739 IVMTLGS

>member
-1 MKKKVVALLTLA
+1 MKTMKKKVVALLTLA
-13 MFVMTLLPVAAFAG
+13 MFVMTMLPVAAFAAPG
-27 PADEAT
+27 DPAV
-33 PEYSWMTIE
+33 PENSRVSFDIDKT
-42 ENDEANPTV
+42 NPTI
-51 DVDEYL
+51 DTDEVL
-57 VAEAHM
+57 VVEAHM
-63 FKNNYNDTDATLRNA
+63 FADKYDQNPNSMADTAIWVEDENGKKVND
-78 VVWVTEKDSDV
+78 
-89 AVINATVK
+89 AVIDMVNQKDEFTGAWKMENGYPVVK
-97 KLDPTTG
+97 LGDTG
-104 NPTDELGK
+104 VTLGN
-112 KEYGYY
+112 E
-118 KNVELYHGDRIG
+118 NRFG
-130 VAVATAGEYT
+130 VQIATAGVYT

-145 LQTDVYGDNVIK
+145 VQTDIAGNTSIV
-157 EIGDTAVKG
+157 EIGKYKNG
-166 NDFTVEAVDEDSMTF
+166 QQFTVDTVAEDSMTF
-181 KSEDAN
+181 VDEFGDELPVDTNEDVV
-187 GDITVDLK
+187 TLTRTDLEK
-195 QDPNDDE
+195 
-202 VFTVIK
+202 
-208 DMLKA
+208 
-213 TNFEYNGID
+213 TNFEYNGVD
-222 TYKITGTLIDEKK
+222 TYKVTGTLLDE
-235 NPMKRRDV
+235 NDTPMTDKEV

-252 VLEDETVTTDNKGEF
+252 KLENETVTTNNKGEF

-274 AEVNATITVT
+274 DEVNATVTIT
-284 YGDLEYTIRVNAGS
+284 YGDLEYTLKVDGADESNYENI
-298 SELDTINTT
+298 TTT

-314 AGKDDNW
+314 AGKDKNYAQA
-321 SEEDSVLF
+321 SEFLST
-329 SDAVQFELLDENGNV
+329 AVQFEITDKNGNV
-344 VEGDKLTGEPA
+344 QEGNLPKS
-355 EPAKPAELAEP
+355 ELASVVG
-366 AAVRGGKHD
+366 ANHN
-375 KYVTIKKPS
+375 KYVKVTAPK
-384 NSTLEEDD
+384 NSTLKPKS
-392 LVLAWDDEEEC
+392 LVLAWDPEEEV
-403 YTLEYTGVKA
+403 YTLKYVGTNPE
-413 DAKKDLVEGEY
+413 KDLVEGEY
-424 TVTVALKSGSKAT
+424 TVTVALLNGDSAK

-452 IKTYRG
+452 IKTYRA
-458 NGNLHEPVKN
+458 NGKLNEPVKT
-468 DDEIALGDEFGI
+468 DDEIALGDAFGI

-489 IEINAINEDLKVGA
+489 IEIYAINDNIQVGA

-512 IDAGYTAAYMLK
+512 NDAGFAAAYMLK
-524 EDSTV
+524 ADSTV

-587 KNDKVADEVNGIA
+587 KNDKVADEVSGVL

-608 NKDAKVTVE
+608 NKDAKVTVDTPE
-617 FENGREKNAV
+617 TAY
-627 NKGKFNITVYANQP
+627 KGKFNIKVNANQA

-646 VVGVKAANG
+646 VVGVKATNG

-716 ALGATVDYDQTAKTV
+716 ALGAKVDYDQDAKTV

-739 IVMTLDS
+739 IVMTLGS

>member
-1 MKKKVVALLTLA
+1 MKTMKKKVVALLTLA
-13 MFVMTLLPVAAFAG
+13 MFVMTMLPVAAFAAPG
-27 PADEAT
+27 DPAV
-33 PEYSWMTIE
+33 PENSRVSFDIDKT
-42 ENDEANPTV
+42 NPTI
-51 DVDEYL
+51 DTDEVL
-57 VAEAHM
+57 VVEAHM
-63 FKNNYNDTDATLRNA
+63 FADKYDQNPNSMADTAIWVEDENGKKVND
-78 VVWVTEKDSDV
+78 
-89 AVINATVK
+89 AVIDMVNQKDEFIGAWQMENGYPVVK
-97 KLDPTTG
+97 KGDTG
-104 NPTDELGK
+104 VTLGN
-112 KEYGYY
+112 E
-118 KNVELYHGDRIG
+118 NRFG
-130 VAVATAGEYT
+130 VQIANAGVYT

-145 LQTDVYGDNVIK
+145 VQTDIAGNTSIV
-157 EIGDTAVKG
+157 EIGKYKNG
-166 NDFTVEAVDEDSMTF
+166 QQFTVDTVAEDSMTF
-181 KSEDAN
+181 VDEFGDELPVDTNEDVV
-187 GDITVDLK
+187 TLTRTDLEK
-195 QDPNDDE
+195 N
-202 VFTVIK
+202 
-208 DMLKA
+208 
-213 TNFEYNGID
+213 NFEYNGVD
-222 TYKITGTLIDEKK
+222 TYKVTGTLLDE
-235 NPMKRRDV
+235 NDTPMTDKEV

-252 VLEDETVTTDNKGEF
+252 KLENETVTTNNKGEF

-274 AEVNATITVT
+274 DEVNATVTIT
-284 YGDLEYTIRVNAGS
+284 YGDLEYTLKVDGADESNYENI
-298 SELDTINTT
+298 TTT

-314 AGKDDNW
+314 AGKDKNYAQA
-321 SEEDSVLF
+321 SEFLST
-329 SDAVQFELLDENGNV
+329 AVQFEITDKNGNV
-344 VEGDKLTGEPA
+344 QEGNLPES
-355 EPAKPAELAEP
+355 ELASVVG
-366 AAVRGGKHD
+366 ANHN
-375 KYVTIKKPS
+375 KYVKVTAPK
-384 NSTLEEDD
+384 NSTLKPKF
-392 LVLAWDDEEEC
+392 LVLDWDPEEEV
-403 YTLEYTGVKA
+403 YTLKYKGTNPE
-413 DAKKDLVEGEY
+413 KDLVEGEY
-424 TVTVALKSGSKAT
+424 TVTVALLNGDSAK

-452 IKTYRG
+452 IKTYRA
-458 NGNLHEPVKN
+458 NDKLDELVKT
-468 DDEIALGDEFGI
+468 DDEIALGDAFGI
-480 IVKYVDENG
+480 IVKCVDENG
-489 IEINAINEDLKVGA
+489 IEIYDVNDNIQVGA

-512 IDAGYTAAYMLK
+512 GDAGFAAAYMLK
-524 EDSTV
+524 ADSTV

-587 KNDKVADEVNGIA
+587 KNDKVADEVNGVV

-608 NKDAKVTVE
+608 NKDAKVTVDIPE
-617 FENGREKNAV
+617 TAY
-627 NKGKFNITVYANQP
+627 KGKFNIKVYANQP

-646 VVGVKAANG
+646 VVGVKATNG

-716 ALGATVDYDQTAKTV
+716 ALGAKVDYDQDAKTV

-739 IVMTLDS
+739 IVMTLGS

>member
-13 MFVMTLLPVAAFAG
+13 MFVMTLLPVAAFA
-27 PADEAT
+27 ANLAV
-33 PEYSWMTIE
+33 PEYSWIAFEDDQT
-42 ENDEANPTV
+42 NPTV
-51 DVDEYL
+51 DIDETL
-57 VAEAHM
+57 IAEAHM
-63 FKNNYNDTDATLRNA
+63 YAQDNENA
-78 VVWVTEKDSDV
+78 PGTMEESVVWVTKKGEKTPI
-89 AVINATVK
+89 INATIDLVK
-97 KLDPTTG
+97 NDSFTG
-104 NPTDELGK
+104 DWDGLMDESGVYAVDKITD
-112 KEYGYY
+112 
-118 KNVELYHGDRIG
+118 GDKIG
-130 VAVATAGEYT
+130 IKVATAGEYT

-145 LQTDVYGDNVIK
+145 LQWDIAEGKYLPK
-157 EIGDTAVKG
+157 ELDDQKG
-166 NDFTVEAVDEDSMTF
+166 YDFVVAAVDADSMTF
-181 KSEDAN
+181 
-187 GDITVDLK
+187 VDEKGKALVV
-195 QDPNDDE
+195 NDDD
-202 VFTVIK
+202 VAT
-208 DMLKA
+208 LTKA
-213 TNFEYNGID
+213 QLEATSFEYNGVD
-222 TYKITGTLIDEKK
+222 TYKVTGTLLDENKK
-235 NPMKRRDV
+235 PMKRQEI

-252 VLEDETVTTDNKGEF
+252 VLEDETVTTNRKGEF
-267 DIEFSLD
+267 DIEFSLND
-274 AEVNATITVT
+274 EVNATVTIT
-284 YGDLEYTIRVNAGS
+284 YGDLEYTLKVDAAEND
-298 SELDTINTT
+298 LDSITTT

-314 AGKDDNW
+314 AGKDNNYDQA
-321 SEEDSVLF
+321 SKFF
-329 SDAVQFELLDENGNV
+329 STAVQFEITDKNGAV
-344 VEGDKLTGEPA
+344 VEGNLPA
-355 EPAKPAELAEP
+355 TEIAGDAKDTN
-366 AAVRGGKHD
+366 HN
-375 KYVTIKKPS
+375 KYIKVTKPS
-384 NSTLEEDD
+384 NSTLKPKALE
-392 LVLAWDDEEEC
+392 LAWDDEEEV
-403 YTLEYTGVKA
+403 YTLEYVGTNP
-413 DAKKDLVEGEY
+413 KKDLVEGEY
-424 TVTVALKSGSKAT
+424 TVTVALLNGDSAK

-458 NGNLHEPVKN
+458 NTDIGGAVAT
-468 DDEIALGDEFGI
+468 DDEIALGDILGVF
-480 IVKYVDENG
+480 VKYVDENG

-503 EGKAIQKQL
+503 EGKAINKKVPPY
-512 IDAGYTAAYMLK
+512 DAQCAAAYVLK
-524 EDSTV
+524 ADSTV

-587 KNDKVADEVNGIA
+587 KNDKVADEVNGVV

-608 NKDAKVTVE
+608 NKDAKVTVATD
-617 FENGREKNAV
+617 KNAA
-627 NKGKFNITVYANQP
+627 KGKFNITVYANQP

-646 VVGVKAANG
+646 VVGVRTSDAK
-655 AIYAGTLTYTFG
+655 IYAGTLTYTFG

-716 ALGATVDYDQTAKTV
+716 ALGAKVDYDQDAKTV

>member
-1 MKKKVVALLTLA
+1 M
-13 MFVMTLLPVAAFAG
+13 
-27 PADEAT
+27 
-33 PEYSWMTIE
+33 
-42 ENDEANPTV
+42 
-51 DVDEYL
+51 
-57 VAEAHM
+57 
-63 FKNNYNDTDATLRNA
+63 
-78 VVWVTEKDSDV
+78 
-89 AVINATVK
+89 
-97 KLDPTTG
+97 G
-104 NPTDELGK
+104 NE
-112 KEYGYY
+112 
-118 KNVELYHGDRIG
+118 DRFG
-130 VAVATAGEYT
+130 VQIATAGVYT

-145 LQTDVYGDNVIK
+145 VQTDNIADNTSIV
-157 EIGDTAVKG
+157 EIGKYKKG
-166 NDFTVEAVDEDSMTF
+166 QQFTVDTVAEHSMTF
-181 KSEDAN
+181 VGEKNAP
-187 GDITVDLK
+187 IQVDTNENVVTLTRTDLEK
-195 QDPNDDE
+195 
-202 VFTVIK
+202 
-208 DMLKA
+208 
-213 TNFEYNGID
+213 TNFEYNGVD
-222 TYKITGTLIDEKK
+222 TYTVTGTLLDKNG
-235 NPMKRRDV
+235 NPMTDKEV

-267 DIEFSLD
+267 DIEFSLND
-274 AEVNATITVT
+274 EVNATVTIT
-284 YGDLEYTIRVNAGS
+284 YGDLEYTLKVDGADESDYENI
-298 SELDTINTT
+298 TTT

-314 AGKDDNW
+314 SGKDTKNYAQA
-321 SEEDSVLF
+321 SKYF
-329 SDAVQFELLDENGNV
+329 STAVQFEITDENGNV
-344 VEGDKLTGEPA
+344 QEGNLPSS
-355 EPAKPAELAEP
+355 ELASVVG
-366 AAVRGGKHD
+366 ANHN
-375 KYVTIKKPS
+375 KYVKVNAPK
-384 NSTLEEDD
+384 NSTLKPES
-392 LVLAWDDEEEC
+392 LVLAWDPEEEV
-403 YTLEYTGVKA
+403 YTLKYVGTNP
-413 DAKKDLVEGEY
+413 KKDLVEGEY
-424 TVTVALKSGSKAT
+424 TVTVALLNGDSAK

-458 NGNLHEPVKN
+458 NKDIGGAVAT
-468 DDEIALGDEFGI
+468 DDEIALGDILGVF
-480 IVKYVDENG
+480 VKYVDENG
-489 IEINAINEDLKVGA
+489 IEICATNSNLKVGA
-503 EGKAIQKQL
+503 EGKAINKKVPPF
-512 IDAGYTAAYMLK
+512 DAQCAAAYVLK
-524 EDSTV
+524 ADSTV

-587 KNDKVADEVNGIA
+587 KNDKVADEVNGVV

-608 NKDAKVTVE
+608 NKDAKVTVATD
-617 FENGREKNAV
+617 KNAA
-627 NKGKFNITVYANQP
+627 KGKFNITVYANQP

-646 VVGVKAANG
+646 VVGVRTSDAK
-655 AIYAGTLTYTFG
+655 IYAGTLTYTFG

>member
-1 MKKKVVALLTLA
+1 MICVNTDEIWEGKKGMKTMKKKVVALLTLA
-13 MFVMTLLPVAAFAG
+13 MFVMTMLPVAAFAAPG
-27 PADEAT
+27 DPAV
-33 PEYSWMTIE
+33 PENSRVSFDIDKT
-42 ENDEANPTV
+42 NPTI
-51 DVDEYL
+51 DTDEVL
-57 VAEAHM
+57 VVEAHM
-63 FKNNYNDTDATLRNA
+63 FADKYDQNPNSMADTAIWVEDENGKKVND
-78 VVWVTEKDSDV
+78 
-89 AVINATVK
+89 AVIDMVNQKDEFIGAWQMENGYPVVK
-97 KLDPTTG
+97 KGDTG
-104 NPTDELGK
+104 VTLGN
-112 KEYGYY
+112 E
-118 KNVELYHGDRIG
+118 NRFG
-130 VAVATAGEYT
+130 VQIATAGVYT

-145 LQTDVYGDNVIK
+145 VQTDIAGNTSIV
-157 EIGDTAVKG
+157 EIGKYKNG
-166 NDFTVEAVDEDSMTF
+166 QQFTVDTVAEDSMTF
-181 KSEDAN
+181 VDEFGDELPVDTNEDVV
-187 GDITVDLK
+187 TLTRTDLEK
-195 QDPNDDE
+195 
-202 VFTVIK
+202 
-208 DMLKA
+208 
-213 TNFEYNGID
+213 TNFEYNGVD
-222 TYKITGTLIDEKK
+222 TYKVTGTLLDE
-235 NPMKRRDV
+235 NDTPMTDKEV
-243 TLSSNKDNL
+243 TLSANKDNL
-252 VLEDETVTTDNKGEF
+252 KLEDETVTTNNKGEF

-274 AEVNATITVT
+274 DEVNATVTIT
-284 YGDLEYTIRVNAGS
+284 YGDLEYTLKVDGADESDYENI
-298 SELDTINTT
+298 TTT

-314 AGKDDNW
+314 AGKDKNYDQA
-321 SEEDSVLF
+321 SEYF
-329 SDAVQFELLDENGNV
+329 STAVQFEITDKNGNV
-344 VEGDKLTGEPA
+344 QEGNLPKS
-355 EPAKPAELAEP
+355 ELASVVG
-366 AAVRGGKHD
+366 ANHN
-375 KYVTIKKPS
+375 KYVKVTAPK
-384 NSTLEEDD
+384 NSTLKPAK
-392 LVLAWDDEEEC
+392 LVLAWDSEEEV
-403 YTLEYTGVKA
+403 YTLKYLGTEQ

-424 TVTVALKSGSKAT
+424 TVTVALLNGDSAK

-452 IKTYRG
+452 IKTYRD
-458 NGNLHEPVKN
+458 NDSLTEPVKT
-468 DDEIALGDEFGI
+468 DDEIALGDAFGI

-489 IEINAINEDLKVGA
+489 IEIYAVNDNIQVGA
-503 EGKAIQKQL
+503 EGKAIQKRL
-512 IDAGYTAAYMLK
+512 GDAGFAAAYKLK
-524 EDSTV
+524 ADSTV

-587 KNDKVADEVNGIA
+587 KNDKVADEVNGVV

-608 NKDAKVTVE
+608 NKDAKVTVDTPE
-617 FENGREKNAV
+617 TAY
-627 NKGKFNITVYANQP
+627 KGKFDIKVYANQA

-646 VVGVKAANG
+646 VVGVKATNG
-655 AIYAGTLTYTFG
+655 AIYAATLTYTFG

-716 ALGATVDYDQTAKTV
+716 ALGAKVDYDQDAKTV

-739 IVMTLDS
+739 IVMTLGS

>member
-1 MKKKVVALLTLA
+1 MKIWEGKKGMKTMKKKVVALLTLA
-13 MFVMTLLPVAAFAG
+13 MFVMTMLPVAAFAAPG
-27 PADEAT
+27 EAT
-33 PEYSWMTIE
+33 PQNSHVSFAIDKT
-42 ENDEANPTV
+42 NPTI
-51 DVDEYL
+51 DTDEVL
-57 VAEAHM
+57 VVEAHM
-63 FKNNYNDTDATLRNA
+63 FADKYDQNPNAMKDTAI
-78 VVWVTEKDSDV
+78 WVEDENGKKVED
-89 AVINATVK
+89 AVIDMVNQKDEFTGAWTMENGYPK
-97 KLDPTTG
+97 DGTG
-104 NPTDELGK
+104 NTGVTLGDE
-112 KEYGYY
+112 
-118 KNVELYHGDRIG
+118 NRFG
-130 VAVATAGEYT
+130 VQIETAGVYT

-145 LQTDVYGDNVIK
+145 VQEDIAGNTSVV
-157 EIGDTAVKG
+157 EISKYKNGQQ
-166 NDFTVEAVDEDSMTF
+166 FTVDTVAEDSMTF
-181 KSEDAN
+181 VDEFGDELPVDTNEDVV
-187 GDITVDLK
+187 TLTRTDLEK
-195 QDPNDDE
+195 
-202 VFTVIK
+202 
-208 DMLKA
+208 
-213 TNFEYNGID
+213 TNFEYNGVD
-222 TYKITGTLIDEKK
+222 TYKVTGTLLDE
-235 NPMKRRDV
+235 NDTPMTDKEV

-252 VLEDETVTTDNKGEF
+252 KLEDETVTTNNKGEF

-274 AEVNATITVT
+274 DEVNATVTIT
-284 YGDLEYTIRVNAGS
+284 YGDLEYTLKVDGADESNYENI
-298 SELDTINTT
+298 TTT

-314 AGKDDNW
+314 AGKDKNYAQA
-321 SEEDSVLF
+321 SEFLST
-329 SDAVQFELLDENGNV
+329 AVQFEITDKNGNV
-344 VEGDKLTGEPA
+344 QEGNLPKS
-355 EPAKPAELAEP
+355 ELASVVG
-366 AAVRGGKHD
+366 ANHN
-375 KYVTIKKPS
+375 KYVKVTAPK
-384 NSTLEEDD
+384 NSTLKPKS
-392 LVLAWDDEEEC
+392 LVLAWDPEEEV
-403 YTLEYTGVKA
+403 YTLKYVGTNPE
-413 DAKKDLVEGEY
+413 KDLVEGEY
-424 TVTVALKSGSKAT
+424 TVTVALLNGDSAK

-452 IKTYRG
+452 IKTYRA
-458 NGNLHEPVKN
+458 NGKLNEPVKT
-468 DDEIALGDEFGI
+468 DDEIALGDAFGI

-489 IEINAINEDLKVGA
+489 IEIYAVNDNIQVGA

-512 IDAGYTAAYMLK
+512 GDAGFAAAYMLK
-524 EDSTV
+524 ANSTV

-587 KNDKVADEVNGIA
+587 KNDKVADEVNGVV

-608 NKDAKVTVE
+608 NKDAKVTVDIPE
-617 FENGREKNAV
+617 TAY
-627 NKGKFNITVYANQP
+627 KGKFNIKVYANQP

-646 VVGVKAANG
+646 VVGVKATNG

-716 ALGATVDYDQTAKTV
+716 ALGAKVDYDQDAKTV

-739 IVMTLDS
+739 IVMTLGS

>member
-1 MKKKVVALLTLA
+1 MKTMKKKVVALLTLA
-13 MFVMTLLPVAAFAG
+13 MFVMTMLPVAAFAAPG
-27 PADEAT
+27 DPAV
-33 PEYSWMTIE
+33 PENSRVSFDIDKT
-42 ENDEANPTV
+42 NPTI
-51 DVDEYL
+51 DTDEVL
-57 VAEAHM
+57 VVEAHM
-63 FKNNYNDTDATLRNA
+63 FADKYDQNPNSMADTAIWVEDENGKKVND
-78 VVWVTEKDSDV
+78 
-89 AVINATVK
+89 AVIDMVNQKDEFTGAWKMENGYPVVK
-97 KLDPTTG
+97 LGDTG
-104 NPTDELGK
+104 VTLGN
-112 KEYGYY
+112 E
-118 KNVELYHGDRIG
+118 NRFG
-130 VAVATAGEYT
+130 VQIATAGVYT

-145 LQTDVYGDNVIK
+145 VQTDIAGNTSIV
-157 EIGDTAVKG
+157 EIGKYKNG
-166 NDFTVEAVDEDSMTF
+166 QQFTVDTVAEDSMTF
-181 KSEDAN
+181 VDEFGDELPVDTNEDVV
-187 GDITVDLK
+187 TLTRTDLEK
-195 QDPNDDE
+195 
-202 VFTVIK
+202 
-208 DMLKA
+208 
-213 TNFEYNGID
+213 TNFEYNGVD
-222 TYKITGTLIDEKK
+222 TYKVTGTLLDE
-235 NPMKRRDV
+235 NDTPMTDKEV

-252 VLEDETVTTDNKGEF
+252 KLEDETVTTNNKGEF

-274 AEVNATITVT
+274 DEVNATVTIT
-284 YGDLEYTIRVNAGS
+284 YGDLEYTLKVDGADESNYENI
-298 SELDTINTT
+298 TTT

-314 AGKDDNW
+314 AGKDKNYAQA
-321 SEEDSVLF
+321 SEFLST
-329 SDAVQFELLDENGNV
+329 AVQFEITDKNGNV
-344 VEGDKLTGEPA
+344 QEGNLPKS
-355 EPAKPAELAEP
+355 ELASVVG
-366 AAVRGGKHD
+366 ANHN
-375 KYVTIKKPS
+375 KYVKVTAPK
-384 NSTLEEDD
+384 NSTLKPKS
-392 LVLAWDDEEEC
+392 LVLAWDPEEEV
-403 YTLEYTGVKA
+403 YTLKYVGTNPE
-413 DAKKDLVEGEY
+413 KDLVEGEY
-424 TVTVALKSGSKAT
+424 TVTVALLNGDSAK

-452 IKTYRG
+452 IKTYRA
-458 NGNLHEPVKN
+458 NGKLSEPVKT
-468 DDEIALGDEFGI
+468 DDEIALGDAFGI

-489 IEINAINEDLKVGA
+489 IEIYAVNDNIQVGA

-512 IDAGYTAAYMLK
+512 SDAGFAAAYMLK
-524 EDSTV
+524 ADSTV

-587 KNDKVADEVNGIA
+587 KNDKVADEVNGVV

-608 NKDAKVTVE
+608 NKDAKVTVDIPE
-617 FENGREKNAV
+617 TAY
-627 NKGKFNITVYANQP
+627 KGKFNIKVYANQP

-646 VVGVKAANG
+646 VVGVKATNG

-716 ALGATVDYDQTAKTV
+716 ALGAKVDYDQDAKTV

-739 IVMTLDS
+739 IVMTLGS

>member
-13 MFVMTLLPVAAFAG
+13 MFVMTLLPVAAFA
-27 PADEAT
+27 ASSAV
-33 PEYSWMTIE
+33 PEYSWIAFEDDQT
-42 ENDEANPTV
+42 NPTV
-51 DVDEYL
+51 DIDETL
-57 VAEAHM
+57 IAEAHM
-63 FKNNYNDTDATLRNA
+63 YAQDNENA
-78 VVWVTEKDSDV
+78 PGTMENSVVWVTKKGEKTPI
-89 AVINATVK
+89 INATIDLVENDSFTGAWDGSMDESGVYVVK
-97 KLDPTTG
+97 KG
-104 NPTDELGK
+104 ITD
-112 KEYGYY
+112 
-118 KNVELYHGDRIG
+118 GDKIG
-130 VAVATAGEYT
+130 IKVATAGEYT

-145 LQTDVYGDNVIK
+145 LQWDIAEGKALPK
-157 EIGDTAVKG
+157 ELDDQKG
-166 NDFTVEAVDEDSMTF
+166 YDFVVAAVDADSMTF
-181 KSEDAN
+181 
-187 GDITVDLK
+187 VDEKGKALVV
-195 QDPNDDE
+195 NDDD
-202 VFTVIK
+202 VATLTK
-208 DMLKA
+208 DQLEA
-213 TNFEYNGID
+213 TSFEYNGVD
-222 TYKITGTLIDEKK
+222 TYKVTGTLLDENKK
-235 NPMKRRDV
+235 PMKRQEI

-252 VLEDETVTTDNKGEF
+252 VLEDETVTTNRKGEF
-267 DIEFSLD
+267 DIEFSLND
-274 AEVNATITVT
+274 EVNATVTIT
-284 YGDLEYTIRVNAGS
+284 YGDLEYTLKVDAAEND
-298 SELDTINTT
+298 LDSITTT

-314 AGKDDNW
+314 AGKDNNYDQA
-321 SEEDSVLF
+321 SKFF
-329 SDAVQFELLDENGNV
+329 STAVQFEITDKNGAV
-344 VEGDKLTGEPA
+344 VEGNLPA
-355 EPAKPAELAEP
+355 TEIAGDAKDTN
-366 AAVRGGKHD
+366 HN
-375 KYVTIKKPS
+375 KYIKVTKPS
-384 NSTLEEDD
+384 NSTLKPKALE
-392 LVLAWDDEEEC
+392 LAWDDEEEV
-403 YTLEYTGVKA
+403 YTLEYVGTNP
-413 DAKKDLVEGEY
+413 KKDLVEGEY
-424 TVTVALKSGSKAT
+424 TVTVALLNGDSAK

-458 NGNLHEPVKN
+458 NTDIGGAVAT
-468 DDEIALGDEFGI
+468 DDEIALGDILGVF
-480 IVKYVDENG
+480 VKYVDENG

-503 EGKAIQKQL
+503 EGKAINKKVPPY
-512 IDAGYTAAYMLK
+512 DAQCAAAYVLK
-524 EDSTV
+524 ADSTV

-587 KNDKVADEVNGIA
+587 KNDKVADEVNGVV

-608 NKDAKVTVE
+608 NKDAKVTVATD
-617 FENGREKNAV
+617 KNAA
-627 NKGKFNITVYANQP
+627 KGKFNITVYANQP

-646 VVGVKAANG
+646 VVGVRTSDAK
-655 AIYAGTLTYTFG
+655 IYAGTLTYTFG

-716 ALGATVDYDQTAKTV
+716 ALGAKVDYDQDAKTV

-739 IVMTLDS
+739 IVMTLGS

>member
-1 MKKKVVALLTLA
+1 MKTMKKKVVALLTLA
-13 MFVMTLLPVAAFAG
+13 MFVMTMLPVAAFAAPG
-27 PADEAT
+27 DPAV
-33 PEYSWMTIE
+33 PENSRVSFDIDKT
-42 ENDEANPTV
+42 NPTI
-51 DVDEYL
+51 DTDEVL
-57 VAEAHM
+57 VVEAHM
-63 FKNNYNDTDATLRNA
+63 FADKYDQNPNSMADTAIWVEDENGKKVND
-78 VVWVTEKDSDV
+78 
-89 AVINATVK
+89 AVIDMVNQKDEFIGAWQMENGYPVVK
-97 KLDPTTG
+97 KGDTG
-104 NPTDELGK
+104 VTLGN
-112 KEYGYY
+112 E
-118 KNVELYHGDRIG
+118 NRFG
-130 VAVATAGEYT
+130 VQIATAGVYT

-145 LQTDVYGDNVIK
+145 VQTDIAGNTSIV
-157 EIGDTAVKG
+157 EIGKYKNG
-166 NDFTVEAVDEDSMTF
+166 QQFTVDTVAEDSMTF
-181 KSEDAN
+181 VDEFGDELPVDTNEDVV
-187 GDITVDLK
+187 TLTRTDLEK
-195 QDPNDDE
+195 
-202 VFTVIK
+202 
-208 DMLKA
+208 
-213 TNFEYNGID
+213 TNFEYNGVD
-222 TYKITGTLIDEKK
+222 TYKVTGTLLDE
-235 NPMKRRDV
+235 NDTPMTDKEV

-252 VLEDETVTTDNKGEF
+252 KLEDETVTTNNKGEF

-274 AEVNATITVT
+274 DEVNATVTIT
-284 YGDLEYTIRVNAGS
+284 YGDLEYTLKVDGADESNYENI
-298 SELDTINTT
+298 TTT

-314 AGKDDNW
+314 AGKDKNYAQA
-321 SEEDSVLF
+321 SEFLST
-329 SDAVQFELLDENGNV
+329 AVQFEITDKNGNV
-344 VEGDKLTGEPA
+344 QEGNLPKS
-355 EPAKPAELAEP
+355 ELAS
-366 AAVRGGKHD
+366 VVGVNHN
-375 KYVTIKKPS
+375 KYVKVTAPK
-384 NSTLEEDD
+384 NSTLKPKS
-392 LVLAWDDEEEC
+392 LVLAWDPEEEV
-403 YTLEYTGVKA
+403 YTLKYVGTNPE
-413 DAKKDLVEGEY
+413 KDLVEGEY
-424 TVTVALKSGSKAT
+424 TVTVALLNGDRAK

-452 IKTYRG
+452 IKTYRA
-458 NGNLHEPVKN
+458 NDKLNEFVKT
-468 DDEIALGDEFGI
+468 DDEIALGDAFGI

-489 IEINAINEDLKVGA
+489 IEIYAVNDNIQVGA

-512 IDAGYTAAYMLK
+512 GDAGFAAAYMLK
-524 EDSTV
+524 ADSTV

-587 KNDKVADEVNGIA
+587 KNDKVADEVNGVV

-608 NKDAKVTVE
+608 NKDAKVTVDIPE
-617 FENGREKNAV
+617 TAY
-627 NKGKFNITVYANQP
+627 KGKFNIKVYANQP

-646 VVGVKAANG
+646 VVGVKATNG

-716 ALGATVDYDQTAKTV
+716 ALGAKVDYDQDAKTV

-739 IVMTLDS
+739 IVMTLGS

>member
-13 MFVMTLLPVAAFAG
+13 MFVMTLLPVAAFADTVQAV
-27 PADEAT
+27 PQNSRVSFD
-33 PEYSWMTIE
+33 IE
-42 ENDEANPTV
+42 KTNPTI
-51 DVDEYL
+51 
-57 VAEAHM
+57 
-63 FKNNYNDTDATLRNA
+63 DTDENLVVEPHLFVDKYDQNPKDQDVVMKDTAICVKDADGNVVVDATIGL
-78 VVWVTEKDSDV
+78 VDKDGEFL
-89 AVINATVK
+89 A
-97 KLDPTTG
+97 
-104 NPTDELGK
+104 
-112 KEYGYY
+112 
-118 KNVELYHGDRIG
+118 
-130 VAVATAGEYT
+130 ATAGQWEMEDGYAVDRTSKYKAVTLKNGEKFGVNVPTSGEYT
-140 LHVGQ
+140 LEVEQIQLDAAGNEKYVPVKYKHGQ
-145 LQTDVYGDNVIK
+145 Q
-157 EIGDTAVKG
+157 
-166 NDFTVEAVDEDSMTF
+166 FTVDTVAEDSMTF
-181 KSEDAN
+181 VDEFGDALPVDTNEDVV
-187 GDITVDLK
+187 TLTRTDLEK
-195 QDPNDDE
+195 
-202 VFTVIK
+202 
-208 DMLKA
+208 
-213 TNFEYNGID
+213 TNFEYNGVD
-222 TYKITGTLIDEKK
+222 TYKVTGTLLDE
-235 NPMKRRDV
+235 NDTPMTDKEV

-267 DIEFSLD
+267 DIEFSLND
-274 AEVNATITVT
+274 EVNATVTIT
-284 YGDLEYTIRVNAGS
+284 YGDLEYTLKVDGADESDYENI
-298 SELDTINTT
+298 TTT

-314 AGKDDNW
+314 AGKDKNYKQA
-321 SEEDSVLF
+321 SKYF
-329 SDAVQFELLDENGNV
+329 STAVQFEITDENGNV
-344 VEGDKLTGEPA
+344 QEGNLPSS
-355 EPAKPAELAEP
+355 ELAS
-366 AAVRGGKHD
+366 VVGVNHN
-375 KYVTIKKPS
+375 KYVKVTAPK
-384 NSTLEEDD
+384 NSTLKPAK
-392 LVLAWDDEEEC
+392 LVLAWDSEEEV
-403 YTLEYTGVKA
+403 YTLKYLGTEQE
-413 DAKKDLVEGEY
+413 AKKDLVEGEY
-424 TVTVALKSGSKAT
+424 TVTVALLNGDSAK

-458 NGNLHEPVKN
+458 NDKLNEPVKT
-468 DDEIALGDEFGI
+468 DDEIALGDAFGI

-489 IEINAINEDLKVGA
+489 IEIYAVNDNIQVGA
-503 EGKAIQKQL
+503 EGKAIQRRL
-512 IDAGYTAAYMLK
+512 GDAGFTAAYMLK
-524 EDSTV
+524 ADSTV

-587 KNDKVADEVNGIA
+587 KNDKVADEVNGFA

-608 NKDAKVTVE
+608 NKDAKVTVDVV
-617 FENGREKNAV
+617 ENDRDDRAGYDV
-627 NKGKFNITVYANQP
+627 IKGKFNITVYANQP

-646 VVGVKAANG
+646 VVGVKAKNG

>member
-13 MFVMTLLPVAAFAG
+13 IFVMTLLPVAAFA
-27 PADEAT
+27 ASSAV
-33 PEYSWMTIE
+33 PEYSWIAFEDDQT
-42 ENDEANPTV
+42 NPTV
-51 DVDEYL
+51 DIDETL
-57 VAEAHM
+57 IAEAHM
-63 FKNNYNDTDATLRNA
+63 YAQDNENA
-78 VVWVTEKDSDV
+78 PGTMENSVVWVTKKGEKTPI
-89 AVINATVK
+89 INATIDLVENDSFTGAWDGSMDESGVYVVK
-97 KLDPTTG
+97 KG
-104 NPTDELGK
+104 ITD
-112 KEYGYY
+112 
-118 KNVELYHGDRIG
+118 GDKIG
-130 VAVATAGEYT
+130 IKVATAGEYT

-145 LQTDVYGDNVIK
+145 LQWDIAEGKALPK
-157 EIGDTAVKG
+157 ELDDQKG
-166 NDFTVEAVDEDSMTF
+166 YDFVVAAVDADSMTF
-181 KSEDAN
+181 
-187 GDITVDLK
+187 VDEKGKALVV
-195 QDPNDDE
+195 NDDD
-202 VFTVIK
+202 VAT
-208 DMLKA
+208 LTKA
-213 TNFEYNGID
+213 QLEATSFEYNGVD
-222 TYKITGTLIDEKK
+222 TYKVTGTLLDENKK
-235 NPMKRRDV
+235 PMKRQEI

-252 VLEDETVTTDNKGEF
+252 VLEDETVTTNRKGEF
-267 DIEFSLD
+267 DIEFSLND
-274 AEVNATITVT
+274 EVNATVTIT
-284 YGDLEYTIRVNAGS
+284 YGDLEYTLKVDAAEND
-298 SELDTINTT
+298 LDSITTT

-314 AGKDDNW
+314 AGKDNNYDQA
-321 SEEDSVLF
+321 SKFF
-329 SDAVQFELLDENGNV
+329 STAVQFEITDKNGAV
-344 VEGDKLTGEPA
+344 VEGNLPA
-355 EPAKPAELAEP
+355 TEIAGDAKDTN
-366 AAVRGGKHD
+366 HN
-375 KYVTIKKPS
+375 KYIKVTKPS
-384 NSTLEEDD
+384 NSTLKPKALE
-392 LVLAWDDEEEC
+392 LAWDDEEEV
-403 YTLEYTGVKA
+403 YTLEYVGTNP
-413 DAKKDLVEGEY
+413 KKDLVEGEY
-424 TVTVALKSGSKAT
+424 TVTVALLNGDSAK

-458 NGNLHEPVKN
+458 NTDIGGAVAT
-468 DDEIALGDEFGI
+468 DDEIALGDILGVF
-480 IVKYVDENG
+480 VKYVDENG

-503 EGKAIQKQL
+503 EGKAINKKVPPY
-512 IDAGYTAAYMLK
+512 DAQCAAAYVLK
-524 EDSTV
+524 ADSTV

-587 KNDKVADEVNGIA
+587 KNDKVADEVNGVV

-608 NKDAKVTVE
+608 NKDAKVTVATD
-617 FENGREKNAV
+617 KNAA
-627 NKGKFNITVYANQP
+627 KGKFNITVYANQP

-646 VVGVKAANG
+646 VVGVRTSDAK
-655 AIYAGTLTYTFG
+655 IYAGTLTYTFG

-716 ALGATVDYDQTAKTV
+716 ALGAKVDYDQDAKTV

>member
-13 MFVMTLLPVAAFAG
+13 MFVMTLLPVAAFA
-27 PADEAT
+27 ANLAV
-33 PEYSWMTIE
+33 PEYSWIAFEDDQT
-42 ENDEANPTV
+42 NPTV
-51 DVDEYL
+51 DIDETL
-57 VAEAHM
+57 IAEAHM
-63 FKNNYNDTDATLRNA
+63 YAQDNENA
-78 VVWVTEKDSDV
+78 PGTMEESVVWVTKKGEKTPI
-89 AVINATVK
+89 INATIDLVK
-97 KLDPTTG
+97 NDSFTG
-104 NPTDELGK
+104 DWDGLMDESGVYAVDKITD
-112 KEYGYY
+112 
-118 KNVELYHGDRIG
+118 GDKIG
-130 VAVATAGEYT
+130 IKVATAGEYT

-145 LQTDVYGDNVIK
+145 LQWDIAEGKYLPK
-157 EIGDTAVKG
+157 ELDDQKG
-166 NDFTVEAVDEDSMTF
+166 YDFVVAAVDADSMTF
-181 KSEDAN
+181 
-187 GDITVDLK
+187 VDEKGKALVV
-195 QDPNDDE
+195 NDDD
-202 VFTVIK
+202 VAT
-208 DMLKA
+208 LTKA
-213 TNFEYNGID
+213 QLEATSFEYNGVD
-222 TYKITGTLIDEKK
+222 TYKVTGTLLDENKK
-235 NPMKRRDV
+235 PMKRQEI

-252 VLEDETVTTDNKGEF
+252 VLEDETVTTNRKGEF
-267 DIEFSLD
+267 DIEFSLND
-274 AEVNATITVT
+274 EVNATVTIT
-284 YGDLEYTIRVNAGS
+284 YGDLEYTLKVDAAEND
-298 SELDTINTT
+298 LDSITTT

-314 AGKDDNW
+314 AGKDNNYDQA
-321 SEEDSVLF
+321 SKFF
-329 SDAVQFELLDENGNV
+329 STAVQFEITDKNGAV
-344 VEGDKLTGEPA
+344 VEGNLPA
-355 EPAKPAELAEP
+355 TEIAGDAKDTN
-366 AAVRGGKHD
+366 HN
-375 KYVTIKKPS
+375 KYIKVTKPS
-384 NSTLEEDD
+384 NSTLKPKALE
-392 LVLAWDDEEEC
+392 LAWDDEEEV
-403 YTLEYTGVKA
+403 YTLEYVGTNP
-413 DAKKDLVEGEY
+413 KKDLVEGEY
-424 TVTVALKSGSKAT
+424 TVTVALLNGDSAK

-458 NGNLHEPVKN
+458 NTDIGGAVAT
-468 DDEIALGDEFGI
+468 DDEIALGDILGVF
-480 IVKYVDENG
+480 VKYVDENG

-503 EGKAIQKQL
+503 EGKAINKKVPPY
-512 IDAGYTAAYMLK
+512 DAQCAAAYVLK
-524 EDSTV
+524 ADSTV

-587 KNDKVADEVNGIA
+587 KNDKVADEVNGVV

-608 NKDAKVTVE
+608 NKDAKVTVATD
-617 FENGREKNAV
+617 KNAA
-627 NKGKFNITVYANQP
+627 KGKFNITVYANQP

-646 VVGVKAANG
+646 VVGVRTSDAK
-655 AIYAGTLTYTFG
+655 IYAGTLTYTFG

>member
-13 MFVMTLLPVAAFAG
+13 MFVMTLLPVAAFA
-27 PADEAT
+27 ANLAV
-33 PEYSWMTIE
+33 PEYSWIAFEDDQT
-42 ENDEANPTV
+42 NPTV
-51 DVDEYL
+51 DIDETL
-57 VAEAHM
+57 IAEAHM
-63 FKNNYNDTDATLRNA
+63 YAQDNENA
-78 VVWVTEKDSDV
+78 PGTMENSVVWVTKKGEKTPI
-89 AVINATVK
+89 INATIDLVENDSFTGAWDGSMDESGVYVVK
-97 KLDPTTG
+97 KG
-104 NPTDELGK
+104 ITD
-112 KEYGYY
+112 
-118 KNVELYHGDRIG
+118 GDKIG
-130 VAVATAGEYT
+130 IKVATAGEYT

-145 LQTDVYGDNVIK
+145 LQWDIAEGKALPK
-157 EIGDTAVKG
+157 ELDDQKG
-166 NDFTVEAVDEDSMTF
+166 YDFVVAAVDADSMTF
-181 KSEDAN
+181 
-187 GDITVDLK
+187 VDEKGKALVV
-195 QDPNDDE
+195 NDDD
-202 VFTVIK
+202 VAT
-208 DMLKA
+208 LTKA
-213 TNFEYNGID
+213 QLEATSFEYNGVD
-222 TYKITGTLIDEKK
+222 TYKVTGTLLDENKK
-235 NPMKRRDV
+235 PMKRQEI

-252 VLEDETVTTDNKGEF
+252 VLEDETVTTNRKGEF
-267 DIEFSLD
+267 DIEFSLND
-274 AEVNATITVT
+274 EVNATVTIT
-284 YGDLEYTIRVNAGS
+284 YGDLEYTLKVDAAEND
-298 SELDTINTT
+298 LDSITTT

-314 AGKDDNW
+314 AGKDNNYDQA
-321 SEEDSVLF
+321 SKFF
-329 SDAVQFELLDENGNV
+329 STAVQFEITDKNGAV
-344 VEGDKLTGEPA
+344 VEGNLPA
-355 EPAKPAELAEP
+355 TEIAGDAKDTN
-366 AAVRGGKHD
+366 HN
-375 KYVTIKKPS
+375 KYIKVTKPS
-384 NSTLEEDD
+384 NSTLKPKALE
-392 LVLAWDDEEEC
+392 LAWDDEEEV
-403 YTLEYTGVKA
+403 YTLEYVGTNP
-413 DAKKDLVEGEY
+413 KKDLVEGEY
-424 TVTVALKSGSKAT
+424 TVTVALLNGDSAK

-458 NGNLHEPVKN
+458 NTDIGGAVAT
-468 DDEIALGDEFGI
+468 DDEIALGDILGVF
-480 IVKYVDENG
+480 VKYVDENG

-503 EGKAIQKQL
+503 EGKAINKKVPPY
-512 IDAGYTAAYMLK
+512 DAQCAAAYVLK
-524 EDSTV
+524 ADSTV

-587 KNDKVADEVNGIA
+587 KNDKVADEVNGVV

-608 NKDAKVTVE
+608 NKDAKVTVATD
-617 FENGREKNAV
+617 KNAA
-627 NKGKFNITVYANQP
+627 KGKFNITVYANQP

-646 VVGVKAANG
+646 VVGVRTSDAK
-655 AIYAGTLTYTFG
+655 IYAGTLTYTFG

-716 ALGATVDYDQTAKTV
+716 ALGAKVDYDQDAKTV

-739 IVMTLDS
+739 IVMTLGS

>member
-1 MKKKVVALLTLA
+1 MKTMKKKVVALLTLA
-13 MFVMTLLPVAAFAG
+13 MFVMTMLPVAAFAAPG
-27 PADEAT
+27 EAT
-33 PEYSWMTIE
+33 PQNSHVSFAIDKT
-42 ENDEANPTV
+42 NPTI
-51 DVDEYL
+51 DTDEVL
-57 VAEAHM
+57 VVEAHM
-63 FKNNYNDTDATLRNA
+63 FADKYDQNPNAMKDTAI
-78 VVWVTEKDSDV
+78 WVEDENGKKVED
-89 AVINATVK
+89 AVIDMVNQKDEFTGAWTMENGYPK
-97 KLDPTTG
+97 DGTG
-104 NPTDELGK
+104 NTGVTLGDE
-112 KEYGYY
+112 
-118 KNVELYHGDRIG
+118 NRFG
-130 VAVATAGEYT
+130 VQIETAGVYT

-145 LQTDVYGDNVIK
+145 VQEDIAGNTSVV
-157 EIGDTAVKG
+157 EISKYKNGQQ
-166 NDFTVEAVDEDSMTF
+166 FTVDTVAEDSMTF
-181 KSEDAN
+181 VDEFGDELPVDTNEDVV
-187 GDITVDLK
+187 TLTRTDLEK
-195 QDPNDDE
+195 
-202 VFTVIK
+202 
-208 DMLKA
+208 
-213 TNFEYNGID
+213 TNFEYNGVD
-222 TYKITGTLIDEKK
+222 TYKVTGTLLDE
-235 NPMKRRDV
+235 NDTPMTDKEV

-252 VLEDETVTTDNKGEF
+252 KLEDETVTTNNKGEF

-274 AEVNATITVT
+274 DEVNATVTIT
-284 YGDLEYTIRVNAGS
+284 YGDLEYTLKVDGADESNYENI
-298 SELDTINTT
+298 TTT

-314 AGKDDNW
+314 AGKDKNYAQA
-321 SEEDSVLF
+321 SEFLST
-329 SDAVQFELLDENGNV
+329 AVQFEITDKNGNV
-344 VEGDKLTGEPA
+344 QEGNLPKS
-355 EPAKPAELAEP
+355 ELASVVG
-366 AAVRGGKHD
+366 ANHN
-375 KYVTIKKPS
+375 KYVKVTAPK
-384 NSTLEEDD
+384 NSTLKPKS
-392 LVLAWDDEEEC
+392 LVLAWDPEEEV
-403 YTLEYTGVKA
+403 YTLKYVGTNPE
-413 DAKKDLVEGEY
+413 KDLVEGEY
-424 TVTVALKSGSKAT
+424 TVTVALLNGDSAK

-452 IKTYRG
+452 IKTYRA
-458 NGNLHEPVKN
+458 NGKLNEPVKT
-468 DDEIALGDEFGI
+468 DDEIALGDAFGI

-489 IEINAINEDLKVGA
+489 IEIYAVNDNIQVGA

-512 IDAGYTAAYMLK
+512 GDAGFAAAYMLK
-524 EDSTV
+524 ANSTV

-587 KNDKVADEVNGIA
+587 KNDKVADEVNGVV

-608 NKDAKVTVE
+608 NKDAKVTVDIPE
-617 FENGREKNAV
+617 TAY
-627 NKGKFNITVYANQP
+627 KGKFNIKVYANQP

-646 VVGVKAANG
+646 VVGVKATNG

-716 ALGATVDYDQTAKTV
+716 ALGAKVDYDQDAKTV

-739 IVMTLDS
+739 IVMTLGS

>member
-13 MFVMTLLPVAAFAG
+13 MFVMTLLPVAAFA
-27 PADEAT
+27 ANSAV
-33 PEYSWMTIE
+33 PEYSWIE
-42 ENDEANPTV
+42 FEDDQTNPTV
-51 DVDEYL
+51 DIDETL
-57 VAEAHM
+57 IAEAHM
-63 FKNNYNDTDATLRNA
+63 YAQDNENA
-78 VVWVTEKDSDV
+78 PGTMERSVVWVTKKGEKTPI
-89 AVINATVK
+89 INATIDLVEN
-97 KLDPTTG
+97 DSFTG
-104 NPTDELGK
+104 DWDGSMYEAGVYLVEEGITD
-112 KEYGYY
+112 
-118 KNVELYHGDRIG
+118 GDKIG
-130 VAVATAGEYT
+130 IKVATAGEYT

-145 LQTDVYGDNVIK
+145 LQWDIAEGKALPK
-157 EIGDTAVKG
+157 ELDDQKG
-166 NDFTVEAVDEDSMTF
+166 YDFVVAAVDADSMTF
-181 KSEDAN
+181 
-187 GDITVDLK
+187 VDEKGKALVV
-195 QDPNDDE
+195 NDDDVATLTKAQLE
-202 VFTVIK
+202 
-208 DMLKA
+208 A
-213 TNFEYNGID
+213 TNFEYNGVD
-222 TYKITGTLIDEKK
+222 TYKVTGTLLDENKK
-235 NPMKRRDV
+235 PMKRQEI

-252 VLEDETVTTDNKGEF
+252 VLEDETVTTNRKGEF
-267 DIEFSLD
+267 DIEFSLND
-274 AEVNATITVT
+274 EVNATVTIT
-284 YGDLEYTIRVNAGS
+284 YGDLEYTLKVDAAEND
-298 SELDTINTT
+298 LDSITTT

-314 AGKDDNW
+314 AGKDNNYDQA
-321 SEEDSVLF
+321 SKFF
-329 SDAVQFELLDENGNV
+329 STAVQFEITDKNGAV
-344 VEGDKLTGEPA
+344 VEGNLPA
-355 EPAKPAELAEP
+355 TEIAGDAKDTN
-366 AAVRGGKHD
+366 HD
-375 KYVTIKKPS
+375 KYIKVTKPS
-384 NSTLEEDD
+384 NSTLKPEALE
-392 LVLAWDDEEEC
+392 LAWDDEEEV
-403 YTLEYTGVKA
+403 YTLEYVGTNPR
-413 DAKKDLVEGEY
+413 KDLVEGEY
-424 TVTVALKSGSKAT
+424 TVTVALLNGDSAK
-437 ATFNVAKFGDVKDLA
+437 ATFNVAKFGDVKDLV
-452 IKTYRG
+452 IKTYRS
-458 NGNLHEPVKN
+458 NEDIADAVAT
-468 DDEIALGDEFGI
+468 DDEIALGDMLDVF
-480 IVKYVDENG
+480 VKYVDENG
-489 IEINAINEDLKVGA
+489 IEIYANNSNLKVGA
-503 EGKAIQKQL
+503 EGKAINKKVPPY
-512 IDAGYTAAYMLK
+512 DAQCAATYVLK
-524 EDSTV
+524 ADSTV

-587 KNDKVADEVNGIA
+587 KNDKVADEVNGVV

-608 NKDAKVTVE
+608 NKDAKVTVATD
-617 FENGREKNAV
+617 KNAA
-627 NKGKFNITVYANQP
+627 KGKFNITVYANQP

-646 VVGVKAANG
+646 VVGVRTSDAK
-655 AIYAGTLTYTFG
+655 IYAGTLTYTFG

>member
-1 MKKKVVALLTLA
+1 MKTMKKKVVALLTLA
-13 MFVMTLLPVAAFAG
+13 MFVMTMLPVAAFAASG
-27 PADEAT
+27 DPAV
-33 PEYSWMTIE
+33 PENSRVSFDIDKT
-42 ENDEANPTV
+42 NPTI
-51 DVDEYL
+51 DTDEVL
-57 VAEAHM
+57 VVEAHM
-63 FKNNYNDTDATLRNA
+63 FADKYDQNPNSMAETAIWVEDENGKKVND
-78 VVWVTEKDSDV
+78 
-89 AVINATVK
+89 AVIDMVNQKDEFTGAWKMENGYPVVK
-97 KLDPTTG
+97 KGDTG
-104 NPTDELGK
+104 VTLGN
-112 KEYGYY
+112 E
-118 KNVELYHGDRIG
+118 NRFG
-130 VAVATAGEYT
+130 VQIATAGVYT

-145 LQTDVYGDNVIK
+145 VQTDIAGNTSIV
-157 EIGDTAVKG
+157 EIGKYKNG
-166 NDFTVEAVDEDSMTF
+166 QQFTVDTVAEDSMTF
-181 KSEDAN
+181 VDEFGDELPVDTNEDVV
-187 GDITVDLK
+187 TLTRTDLEK
-195 QDPNDDE
+195 
-202 VFTVIK
+202 
-208 DMLKA
+208 
-213 TNFEYNGID
+213 TNFEYNGVD
-222 TYKITGTLIDEKK
+222 TYKVTGTLLDE
-235 NPMKRRDV
+235 NDTPMTDKEV

-252 VLEDETVTTDNKGEF
+252 KLENETVTTNNKGEF

-274 AEVNATITVT
+274 DEVNATVTIT
-284 YGDLEYTIRVNAGS
+284 YGDLEYTLKVDGADESNYENI
-298 SELDTINTT
+298 TTT

-314 AGKDDNW
+314 AGKDKNYAQA
-321 SEEDSVLF
+321 SKFLST
-329 SDAVQFELLDENGNV
+329 AVQFEITDKNGNV
-344 VEGDKLTGEPA
+344 QEGNLPKS
-355 EPAKPAELAEP
+355 ELASVVG
-366 AAVRGGKHD
+366 ANHN
-375 KYVTIKKPS
+375 KYVKVTAPK
-384 NSTLEEDD
+384 NSTLKPKS
-392 LVLAWDDEEEC
+392 LVLAWDPEEEV
-403 YTLEYTGVKA
+403 YTLKYVGTNPE
-413 DAKKDLVEGEY
+413 KDLVEGEY
-424 TVTVALKSGSKAT
+424 TVTVALLNGDSAK

-452 IKTYRG
+452 IKTYRA
-458 NGNLHEPVKN
+458 NGKLNEPVKT
-468 DDEIALGDEFGI
+468 DDKIALGDAFDI

-489 IEINAINEDLKVGA
+489 IEIYAINDNIQVGA

-512 IDAGYTAAYMLK
+512 NDAGFAAAYMLK
-524 EDSTV
+524 ANSTV

-587 KNDKVADEVNGIA
+587 KNDKVADEVNGVV

-608 NKDAKVTVE
+608 NKDAKVTVDIPE
-617 FENGREKNAV
+617 TAY
-627 NKGKFNITVYANQP
+627 KGKFNIKVYANQP

-646 VVGVKAANG
+646 VVGVKAVNG

-716 ALGATVDYDQTAKTV
+716 ALGAKVDYDQDAKTV

-739 IVMTLDS
+739 IVMTLGS

>member
-27 PADEAT
+27 DLQAKV
-33 PEYSWMTIE
+33 
-42 ENDEANPTV
+42 ENSSVEFEFDNPTV
-51 DVDEYL
+51 DVNEVVVLTAKMFADEEQKEGAPL
-57 VAEAHM
+57 KDKTRIWLTDNN
-63 FKNNYNDTDATLRNA
+63 KNNA
-78 VVWVTEKDSDV
+78 VVKNAKIGPVDSKTGEITDEWDSKTV
-89 AVINATVK
+89 NGIVKNATIANNAK
-97 KLDPTTG
+97 
-104 NPTDELGK
+104 
-112 KEYGYY
+112 
-118 KNVELYHGDRIG
+118 IG
-130 VAVATAGEYT
+130 ISVASAGEYT

-145 LQTDVYGDNVIK
+145 QQGTATTATEVVEVEYENGNIITVNPLENDRIEFDGNKADANDVYVVDNLGADFEFNGV
-157 EIGDTAVKG
+157 DTFTVKG
-166 NDFTVEAVDEDSMTF
+166 
-181 KSEDAN
+181 KLIGKDAN
-187 GDITVDLK
+187 GKDK
-195 QDPNDDE
+195 P
-202 VFTVIK
+202 IK
-208 DMLKA
+208 DA
-213 TNFEYNGID
+213 E
-222 TYKITGTLIDEKK
+222 
-235 NPMKRRDV
+235 V

-252 VLEDETVTTDNKGEF
+252 QLVEETVTTDRNGEF

-321 SEEDSVLF
+321 SEKDSVLF

-344 VEGDKLTGEPA
+344 VEGNKLAGEPA

-437 ATFNVAKFGDVKDLA
+437 ATFNVAKFGDVKDLV

-458 NGNLHEPVKN
+458 DDKFLEPVKT
-468 DDEIALGDEFGI
+468 DDEIALGDILI
-480 IVKYVDENG
+480 IFVKYVDENG
-489 IEINAINEDLKVGA
+489 LEILADKKNLRVGA
-503 EGKAIQKQL
+503 DGKAIEQK
-512 IDAGYTAAYMLK
+512 ANNSEFSYKLK
-524 EDSTV
+524 ANSTV

-541 AFDSKEKKLATK
+541 AFDNKKNKTAVK

-558 DAYKT
+558 DAYNT
-563 YSLSFDKNEGKVN
+563 YGLAFDNNEGKVN
-576 TDNNVKVSVVD
+576 VDNNVEVSVVD
-587 KNDKVADEVNGIA
+587 AKDNVAKDEYGTV

-608 NKDAKVTVE
+608 NKDAKVTVSTDK
-617 FENGREKNAV
+617 FAV
-627 NKGKFNITVYANQP
+627 KGKFNIKVYANQP

-646 VVGVKAANG
+646 VVGVKDNTG
-655 AIYAGTLTYTFG
+655 KIFAGTLTYTFG

-716 ALGATVDYDQTAKTV
+716 ALGAKVDYDQDAKTV

-739 IVMTLDS
+739 IVMTLGS

>member
-13 MFVMTLLPVAAFAG
+13 MFVMTLLPVAAFA
-27 PADEAT
+27 ANLAV
-33 PEYSWMTIE
+33 PEYSWIAFEDDQT
-42 ENDEANPTV
+42 NPTV
-51 DVDEYL
+51 DIDETL
-57 VAEAHM
+57 IAEAHM
-63 FKNNYNDTDATLRNA
+63 YAQDNENA
-78 VVWVTEKDSDV
+78 PGTMEESVVWVTKKGEKTPI
-89 AVINATVK
+89 INATIDLVK
-97 KLDPTTG
+97 NDSFTG
-104 NPTDELGK
+104 DWDGLMDESGVYAVDKITD
-112 KEYGYY
+112 
-118 KNVELYHGDRIG
+118 GDKIG
-130 VAVATAGEYT
+130 IKVATAGEYT

-145 LQTDVYGDNVIK
+145 LQWDIAEGKYLPK
-157 EIGDTAVKG
+157 ELDDQKG
-166 NDFTVEAVDEDSMTF
+166 YDFVVAAVDADSMTF
-181 KSEDAN
+181 
-187 GDITVDLK
+187 VDEKGKALVV
-195 QDPNDDE
+195 NDDD
-202 VFTVIK
+202 VAT
-208 DMLKA
+208 LTKA
-213 TNFEYNGID
+213 QLEATSFEYNGVD
-222 TYKITGTLIDEKK
+222 TYKVTGTLLDENKK
-235 NPMKRRDV
+235 PMKRQEI

-252 VLEDETVTTDNKGEF
+252 VLEDETVTTNRKGEF
-267 DIEFSLD
+267 DIEFSLND
-274 AEVNATITVT
+274 EVNATVTIT
-284 YGDLEYTIRVNAGS
+284 YGDLEYTLKVDAAEND
-298 SELDTINTT
+298 LDSITTT

-314 AGKDDNW
+314 AGKDNNYDQA
-321 SEEDSVLF
+321 SKFF
-329 SDAVQFELLDENGNV
+329 STAVQFEITDKNGAV
-344 VEGDKLTGEPA
+344 VEGNLPA
-355 EPAKPAELAEP
+355 TEIAGDAKDTN
-366 AAVRGGKHD
+366 HN
-375 KYVTIKKPS
+375 KYIKVTKPS
-384 NSTLEEDD
+384 NSTLKPEALE
-392 LVLAWDDEEEC
+392 LAWDDEEEV
-403 YTLEYTGVKA
+403 YTLEYVGTNP
-413 DAKKDLVEGEY
+413 KKDLVEGEY
-424 TVTVALKSGSKAT
+424 TVTVALLNGDSAK

-458 NGNLHEPVKN
+458 NKDIGGAVAT
-468 DDEIALGDEFGI
+468 DDEIALGDILGVF
-480 IVKYVDENG
+480 VKYVDENG

-503 EGKAIQKQL
+503 EGKAINKKVPPY
-512 IDAGYTAAYMLK
+512 DAQCAAAYVLK
-524 EDSTV
+524 ADSTV

-587 KNDKVADEVNGIA
+587 KNDKVADEVNGVV

-608 NKDAKVTVE
+608 NKDAKVTVATD
-617 FENGREKNAV
+617 KNAA
-627 NKGKFNITVYANQP
+627 KGKFNITVYANQP

-646 VVGVKAANG
+646 VVGVRTSDAK
-655 AIYAGTLTYTFG
+655 IYAGTLTYTFG

-716 ALGATVDYDQTAKTV
+716 ALGAKVDYDQDAKTV

-739 IVMTLDS
+739 IVMTLGS

>member
-27 PADEAT
+27 PVQAVPQNSRVSFD
-33 PEYSWMTIE
+33 IE
-42 ENDEANPTV
+42 KTNPTIDTDENLVVEPHLFV
-51 DVDEYL
+51 DKYDQNPEGEDVEMNDTAICVKDADGNVVVDATIGLVDEDGEFLTTAAQWSMDNGYAVDGNSAYNYKSVTL
-57 VAEAHM
+57 
-63 FKNNYNDTDATLRNA
+63 KNG
-78 VVWVTEKDSDV
+78 EKFGV
-89 AVINATVK
+89 NV
-97 KLDPTTG
+97 PTS
-104 NPTDELGK
+104 
-112 KEYGYY
+112 
-118 KNVELYHGDRIG
+118 
-130 VAVATAGEYT
+130 GEYT
-140 LHVGQ
+140 LVVEQ
-145 LQTDVYGDNVIK
+145 IQTDAAGNEKYVP
-157 EIGDTAVKG
+157 VKYKHG
-166 NDFTVEAVDEDSMTF
+166 QKFTVDTVAEDSMTF
-181 KSEDAN
+181 VDEFGDELPVDTNEDVV
-187 GDITVDLK
+187 TLTRTDLEK
-195 QDPNDDE
+195 
-202 VFTVIK
+202 
-208 DMLKA
+208 
-213 TNFEYNGID
+213 TNFEYNGVD
-222 TYKITGTLIDEKK
+222 TYKVTGTLLDE
-235 NPMKRRDV
+235 NDTPMTDKEV

-252 VLEDETVTTDNKGEF
+252 KLENETVTTNNKGEF

-274 AEVNATITVT
+274 DEVNATVTIT
-284 YGDLEYTIRVNAGS
+284 YGDLEYTLKVDGADESNYENI
-298 SELDTINTT
+298 TTT

-314 AGKDDNW
+314 AGKDKNYAQA
-321 SEEDSVLF
+321 SEFLST
-329 SDAVQFELLDENGNV
+329 AVQFEITDKNGNV
-344 VEGDKLTGEPA
+344 QEGNLPKS
-355 EPAKPAELAEP
+355 ELASVVG
-366 AAVRGGKHD
+366 ANHN
-375 KYVTIKKPS
+375 KYVKVTAPK
-384 NSTLEEDD
+384 NSTLKPKS
-392 LVLAWDDEEEC
+392 LVLAWDPEEEV
-403 YTLEYTGVKA
+403 YTLKYVGTNPE
-413 DAKKDLVEGEY
+413 KDLVEGEY
-424 TVTVALKSGSKAT
+424 TVTVALLNGDSAK

-452 IKTYRG
+452 IKTYRA
-458 NGNLHEPVKN
+458 NDKLNELVKT
-468 DDEIALGDEFGI
+468 DDEIALGDAFGI

-489 IEINAINEDLKVGA
+489 IEIYAVNDNIQVGA

-512 IDAGYTAAYMLK
+512 GDAGFAAAYMLK
-524 EDSTV
+524 ADSTV

-587 KNDKVADEVNGIA
+587 KNDKVADEVNGVV

-608 NKDAKVTVE
+608 NKDAKVTVDIP
-617 FENGREKNAV
+617 ENAY
-627 NKGKFNITVYANQP
+627 KGKFNIKVYANQP

-646 VVGVKAANG
+646 VVGVKATNG

-716 ALGATVDYDQTAKTV
+716 ALGAKVDYDQDAKTV

-739 IVMTLDS
+739 IVMTLGS

>member
-13 MFVMTLLPVAAFAG
+13 MFVMTLLPVAAFA
-27 PADEAT
+27 ANLAV
-33 PEYSWMTIE
+33 PEYSWIAFEDDQT
-42 ENDEANPTV
+42 NPTV
-51 DVDEYL
+51 DIDETL
-57 VAEAHM
+57 IAEAHM
-63 FKNNYNDTDATLRNA
+63 YAQDNENA
-78 VVWVTEKDSDV
+78 PGTMDQSVVWVTKKGEKTPI
-89 AVINATVK
+89 INATIDLVK
-97 KLDPTTG
+97 NDSFTG
-104 NPTDELGK
+104 AWDGLMDESGVYAVDKITD
-112 KEYGYY
+112 
-118 KNVELYHGDRIG
+118 GDKIG
-130 VAVATAGEYT
+130 IKVATAGEYT

-145 LQTDVYGDNVIK
+145 LQWDIAEGKYLPK
-157 EIGDTAVKG
+157 ELDDQKG
-166 NDFTVEAVDEDSMTF
+166 YDFVVAAVDADSMTF
-181 KSEDAN
+181 
-187 GDITVDLK
+187 VDEKGKALVV
-195 QDPNDDE
+195 NDDD
-202 VFTVIK
+202 VAT
-208 DMLKA
+208 LTKA
-213 TNFEYNGID
+213 QLEATSFEYNGVD
-222 TYKITGTLIDEKK
+222 TYKVTGTLLDENKK
-235 NPMKRRDV
+235 PMKRQEI

-252 VLEDETVTTDNKGEF
+252 VLEDETVTTNRKGEF
-267 DIEFSLD
+267 DIEFSLND
-274 AEVNATITVT
+274 EVNATVTIT
-284 YGDLEYTIRVNAGS
+284 YGDLEYTLKVDAAEND
-298 SELDTINTT
+298 LDSITTT

-314 AGKDDNW
+314 AGKDNNYDQA
-321 SEEDSVLF
+321 SKFF
-329 SDAVQFELLDENGNV
+329 STAVQFEITDKNGAV
-344 VEGDKLTGEPA
+344 VEGNLPA
-355 EPAKPAELAEP
+355 TEIAGDAKDTN
-366 AAVRGGKHD
+366 HN
-375 KYVTIKKPS
+375 KYIKVTKPS
-384 NSTLEEDD
+384 NSTLKPEALE
-392 LVLAWDDEEEC
+392 LAWDDEEEV
-403 YTLEYTGVKA
+403 YTLEYVGTNP
-413 DAKKDLVEGEY
+413 KKDLVEGEY
-424 TVTVALKSGSKAT
+424 TVTVALLNGDSAK

-452 IKTYRG
+452 IKTYRSNKDLAG
-458 NGNLHEPVKN
+458 AVAT
-468 DDEIALGDEFGI
+468 DDEIALGDMLDVF
-480 IVKYVDENG
+480 VKYVDENG
-489 IEINAINEDLKVGA
+489 IEIYANNSNLKVGA
-503 EGKAIQKQL
+503 EGKAINKKVPPF
-512 IDAGYTAAYMLK
+512 DAQCAAAYVLK
-524 EDSTV
+524 ADSTV

-587 KNDKVADEVNGIA
+587 KNDKVADEVNGVV

-608 NKDAKVTVE
+608 NKDAKVTVATD
-617 FENGREKNAV
+617 KNAA
-627 NKGKFNITVYANQP
+627 KGKFNITVYANQP

-646 VVGVKAANG
+646 VVGVRTSDAK
-655 AIYAGTLTYTFG
+655 IYAGTLTYTFG

-716 ALGATVDYDQTAKTV
+716 ALGAKVDYDQDAKTV

-739 IVMTLDS
+739 IVMTLGS

>member
-13 MFVMTLLPVAAFAG
+13 MFVMTLLPVAAFA
-27 PADEAT
+27 ADPQAKV
-33 PEYSWMTIE
+33 
-42 ENDEANPTV
+42 ENSSVEFEFDNPTV
-51 DVDEYL
+51 DVNEVVVLTAKMFVDEEQT
-57 VAEAHM
+57 VAAPLKDKTRIWLTDNN
-63 FKNNYNDTDATLRNA
+63 KNNA
-78 VVWVTEKDSDV
+78 VVKNAKFGLVDENGVFKTEWNAVNGIVKDVEIANDAKIGISV
-89 AVINATVK
+89 AS
-97 KLDPTTG
+97 
-104 NPTDELGK
+104 
-112 KEYGYY
+112 
-118 KNVELYHGDRIG
+118 
-130 VAVATAGEYT
+130 AGEYT

-145 LQTDVYGDNVIK
+145 QQDTATTDTKVEEVEYENGNTITVNPLDEERIEFDGNKADDNDVYVVEKGDL
-157 EIGDTAVKG
+157 
-166 NDFTVEAVDEDSMTF
+166 DS
-181 KSEDAN
+181 E
-187 GDITVDLK
+187 
-195 QDPNDDE
+195 
-202 VFTVIK
+202 
-208 DMLKA
+208 
-213 TNFEYNGID
+213 NFEYNGID
-222 TYKITGTLIDEKK
+222 TFTVTGRLLGKDVNGDPKPIKDAE
-235 NPMKRRDV
+235 V

-252 VLEDETVTTDNKGEF
+252 KLKEETVTTDRNGEF

-284 YGDLEYTIRVNAGS
+284 YGDLEYTIRVDAG
-298 SELDTINTT
+298 ENDLDTINTT
-307 KEGGYVL
+307 KDGGYVL

-321 SEEDSVLF
+321 EKWTGNKNEVLL
-329 SDAVQFELLDENGNV
+329 SDAVQFEILDENGIV
-344 VEGDKLTGEPA
+344 KEGVDLTTDPN
-355 EPAKPAELAEP
+355 KEP
-366 AAVRGGKHD
+366 AAIQAGKHD
-375 KYVTIKKPS
+375 KYVTIKKPG

-392 LVLAWDDEEEC
+392 LVLAWDEEEEC
-403 YTLEYTGVKA
+403 YTLKYIGAKA

-424 TVTVALKSGSKAT
+424 TVTVALKSGCKAT
-437 ATFNVAKFGDVKDLA
+437 ATFNVAKFGDVKDLVV
-452 IKTYRG
+452 KTYYKKG
-458 NGNLHEPVKN
+458 NNKKVATDK
-468 DDEIALGDEFGI
+468 EIALGDKL
-480 IVKYVDENG
+480 IVKVNYVDKNG
-489 IEINAINEDLKVGA
+489 LEIPADKNNLRVGA
-503 EGKAIQKQL
+503 DGKAIKNELGDYKYQ
-512 IDAGYTAAYMLK
+512 LK
-524 EDSTV
+524 ENKAA

-541 AFDSKEKKLATK
+541 AFDHEKYKTVVK

-563 YSLSFDKNEGKVN
+563 YSLSFDNKEGKVN
-576 TDNNVKVSVVD
+576 VDNNVKVSIVD
-587 KNDKVADEVNGIA
+587 ENGNVAENVKGSI

-608 NKDAKVTVE
+608 NKDAKVTIDEQKLNDEVI
-617 FENGREKNAV
+617 

-716 ALGATVDYDQTAKTV
+716 ALGAKVDYDQDAKTV

-739 IVMTLDS
+739 IVMTLGS